1 MKYFKILLCSFLLV
15 VGTLSCQIGLGE
27 AVDTVAPTIKIQNPP
42 LDSIVRD
49 DFLISGE
56 YEDDGSIEYCSITM
70 ESTDGTNLKYELEAD
85 VDQEKKIWSKSVD
98 VKANK
103 IFDGPYQ
110 ITVEMKDKGGH
121 KTIQTR
127 QFTVD
132 NTPPVVVLQRPAT
145 KIKEGIT
152 PDSYGQLFTL
162 SGQAADDSNISSI
175 TVNVFSDP
183 EKTKLI
189 HSIELNNVP
198 PTIDLD
204 AAKFE
209 EGIENDYSKIYG
221 SSLKEGT
228 KEFYCSI
235 IAYDSAQRYP
245 VDGSAQTPEDKKGN
259 AIDYYYLYED
269 ISSLILG
276 DYKITEIYKMLS
288 GKYSANS
295 SRSLEDIVS
304 EITKLLA
311 ENRITGGSFSLNPA
325 NNPSFTVSGY
335 NPLKKDGSDFSSTA
349 NQLSNKTNVVIEVSA
364 GLDGIP
370 LKADTL
376 KVFVTPCD
384 KFGNA
389 IEGAERYY
397 PIESEKKQSGSSYKF
412 VTKILNSNNEDGKVF
427 EVGVGK
433 YYLLGVEGED
443 QKGNKVIASGTG
455 YGLEIL
461 PSGGPKLDTKLF
473 VNNTQVTGNTIY
485 ISDKQNDENSKL
497 TITGSVIVEDGAAD
511 VFVDIGGNRFDITD
525 FESTDTYG
533 ERRFTKTVT
542 TADFPEPGISKD
554 NITFEI
560 IATNGVETKQ
570 EKTIVYDCKNPV
582 IELQSLSPIA
592 YKYVG
597 EAGDNDG
604 KEYLNGENISVKFRI
619 SDDESGVDATKPSE
633 LRIYQPGK
641 ERKIPV
647 SELND
652 TLINT
657 TVFDEGAV
665 TFEVIAFDKAGNK
678 TVFTKEFVIDQN
690 TDIPVILPDDSA
702 YRTLSYDSA
711 DEVETGDKNLY
722 EREDTIRLKFIDDDG
737 LGEVGTYKVYGRDAN
752 GNFTV
757 EQEVSQD
764 FNFVGS
770 ALSTTKDLGK
780 LPKVSGTYK
789 VEVSIKDKFDKPAS
803 KSFFV
808 RITPPE
814 PTVTIKIDNP
824 VVTTNNENV
833 LNPKSSIKATMNVD
847 SEYKKYNIYR
857 WFDEN
862 EAEKTKIW
870 DGTTGVNGTCTSGN
884 NVVRQNETTYTD
896 TITPDGIYK
905 KVTYKFVGLDEGNN
919 EAKYGTNYV
928 NFSYDMDRPIV
939 ESLVTP
945 TLGTF
950 TNDQLEFTGKS
961 NDSDTSI
968 YLGFASYSSSADLLD
983 PEKFVKAEG
992 TTVWNAKVTKADFS
1006 TFVSEGNKT
1015 VYVYAVDSI
1024 GNISAPKT
1032 ATFNYDIAEPK
1043 IINTGITGV
1052 NKVDGVDY
1060 LKKDG
1065 TLTISGKAYDTNELT
1080 TIEVQDIVGTEIK
1093 FKEEVTLTNPG
1104 NAKDETS
1111 ATSWTYNFA
1120 ANDLLNGNHTIKVI
1134 ATDVIG
1140 RKSEV
1145 TKSVFVD
1152 RAVPVV
1158 GDITVP
1164 TVTETES
1171 TEFTFN
1177 GKVTDEGGS
1186 LLSEVYLGFE
1196 NDKSK
1201 CTIKVDGTNV
1211 WNKKI
1216 ASSAF
1221 TSEGEKTVYVWA
1233 KDIAGNESVLK
1244 SQTFKFDKS
1253 KPEITSLKVNDTEHK
1268 DNESFFIGDLFKFNV
1283 KATDTWGVKSVSITE
1298 SVNDSAP
1305 VSVGDVSEQNGIWI
1319 SPELPT
1325 SNYRENGKPKT
1336 GTYKYEI
1343 KVTDNAGKVISK
1355 IISVS
1360 IDVTA
1365 PTITLESPS
1374 MDSEISGKNSISG
1387 GSFTFRGTV
1396 TDVGVSGIDY
1406 YEYAFTNSDASPS
1419 EWTKV
1424 SLGGVQNWTIYRDL
1438 VDGTNSV
1445 SGKLNE
1451 GSHYLHI
1458 KAADK
1463 AGNVCSSIKKSFWVD
1478 KADPVVNVTVDGKT
1492 DYSKTETNIVIDE
1505 GKGKVS
1511 FTVSDTHGLASP
1523 AYKVIVKKDGQQLT
1537 SGDNGYKVELKDGV
1551 YNVTI
1556 TGTADADG
1564 LFEYSIIGVDKVGKE
1579 TESRVVIRRDTQGP
1593 VIKTTSPTFDENGI
1607 SAWIT
1612 SPNVNIIGVC
1622 EDVSGID
1629 SVYYSFESTMPASL
1643 ADWIKLDGTSSWTI
1657 PVEGKADGDITLHI
1671 AAVDTNGKETKTTK
1685 TIKKDSAAPA
1695 LTEKTLG
1702 TGIINVSA
1710 SSHPN
1715 GITISGTSSD
1725 STSGLEKITIT
1736 DSLNQNNPWVL
1747 SNLTGNS
1754 WSKTIELGDANG
1766 KLKDGDHTLTIV
1778 AKDNAGNSTTVT
1790 RNLKVDTQTPSIS
1803 GFTVVT
1809 TPNYKTNWFKQNSVA
1824 IKLTGVSDANKH
1836 DYASGI
1842 LAVEYSTDNT
1852 TWISMTK
1859 GSTQGDYTATVNCTK
1874 QGANTISVRVKDS
1887 VGNEGTA
1894 NNQTVYIDTETPN
1907 TPEDW
1912 SVDGVEEFSGS
1923 KLVNK
1928 RNDVVVLINAS
1939 DKNAGTASGIQSVSY
1954 GTKTVTT
1961 PTDGKYK
1968 LTIPKDSI
1976 VNGKCT
1982 IKILDN
1988 VGNELTWI
1996 PFSFEVDDIA
2006 PEVTINAVS
2015 DADKE
2020 KEGVQVNK
2028 TITISGSAK
2037 DGKTLK
2043 QVDICRYDGS
2053 SWTNIH
2059 SRTEDLYSFEIEEDT
2074 TKLTDTKNYVYAV
2087 IVTDEAGNK
2096 NLDTTS
2102 NGTVTDN
2109 TKLKDGKLI
2118 PSITPDKINAKNKLE
2133 LNVLQDSDRPV
2144 IKFTNMSFTNMSSST
2159 RVGHQNKDITGTIS
2173 DDDGIPTSLKVKGI
2187 TNSGEYEE
2195 ENVEYN
2201 ATDGSFTISLDD
2213 GVYDLSFEV
2222 VDIKG
2227 TLFNTDSSEL
2237 GGKPKCID
2245 KDSNKYGYDTD
2256 KEPKVYVKV
2265 DTRAPDVGTPEWS
2278 YTNDANW
2285 DAGIGAKRFGGTKG
2299 EFYIRHI
2306 AKDDNGISSVIMNIK
2321 KDDGTF
2327 EEVEFIKKG
2336 VISNGQ
2342 QAGYEE
2348 WISPEIDV
2356 SSWHENAEKSHE
2368 ATITVSDGIK
2378 ETISYLNIT
2387 VDNKGPVVNVTS
2399 PTNLIELKGSMQ
2411 FSGSID
2417 SAGTIKYAV
2426 TKDGVTPAAAEYKEI
2441 KRDNSA
2447 ITWAINFDG
2456 DTTKND
2462 GTTHDFVLADYLVE
2476 LGIATELELQNGDY
2490 DDVTSLDLHFE
2501 AEDDIGNKTTR
2512 KFDISVDPQGDRPSV
2527 GIDYPAENGSSVGGQ
2542 IRLSGSVSD
2551 TLGKTIGV
2559 NAVYVQLT
2567 SSKQGS
2573 FTAPT
2578 GEAAPTVTI
2587 KNTDL
2592 DLYKSNGYTVKNIRT
2607 GEEWNGSGTA
2617 TDYGIEATVSNGTT
2631 WGLVINAK
2639 GEFNDSASTVNN
2651 VGIKVFAKDNDGK
2664 ISKPAVSWTKF
2675 DSDAPDISQLRLE
2688 NSSNTIVNYTDDVCV
2703 KGSFTL
2709 KGNVKDQAGEDQD
2722 GEDQAGGIKKF
2733 TIDGNDVD
2741 LTDDGDF
2748 EYELNTASGV
2758 GVCEITLYAE
2768 DFTDPPA
2775 STQRVLRIKYDN
2787 VAPVLVGADSEGY
2800 KIDPNVRQSN
2810 GYYELRSQV
2819 KEDIVGEVSQ
2829 SGLDFVSFYFVRR
2842 ISTESKAY
2850 IYDPMTKESNNTE
2863 ITSGLTYESGMY
2875 WENATYSAYS
2885 GFTITVSDASNAKV
2899 GGLLKVGGQIYKI
2912 SSVEGNVVT
2921 LKTELPAG
2929 LAATGNVLFAKAL
2942 VVDNT
2947 SAESPNGTV
2956 KDDNGYPTLTNNDD
2970 GDGFVEGIGQT
2981 ATTYEWYANIV
2992 SKNIPDGP
3000 IEIHYV
3006 AFDKAGNYS
3015 IGIVGNKT
3023 ESKYIALTG
3032 NLKTSDVEDYSSK
3045 KSDDS
3050 VNVLYVDGADSVMNG
3065 TPSEIRDANY
3075 KVAAFVRNNAPRLAG
3090 VRVWTDYNGN
3100 GNEDESESSIF
3111 YYAAKNVVIGD
3122 VAQRRAGDV
3131 TSKLVVS
3138 GNEKD
3143 EANGGTAFKII
3154 KGTTKFY
3161 PNIVGGNGAL
3171 YYKEKIG
3178 NNTWVNKD
3186 KDENGYD
3193 YSFANGQEQ
3202 PDLDDYWQ
3210 TEGYAQGNDS
3220 NAIEATLQ
3228 GLANSSNVSPTWFEY
3243 EIHDTT
3249 EGTTRFDDS
3258 LYASMSIALNIQC
3271 NDTTSPN
3278 VDVERFFWKGPGDNS
3293 LYKNSRDNGHIELDA
3308 ISEVAGLPEY
3318 YDDDPKVSGQ
3328 ITVRGVAYDNIRL
3341 KSLSFVFEG
3350 IVDTAQEFA
3359 TYSNGSWTVENGH
3372 ESTAALSNSLKWTA
3386 SVKDLFIDEKG
3397 HQVAWE
3403 INIDTNSIV
3412 GLNKQI
3418 KVSAMDLRGDDGVS
3432 GSNISGTPGEYNK
3445 ATIVL
3450 GYNRPTYQVDVVP
3463 YITNVTTRLSGKVK
3477 QNKSIYS
3484 RSAKGKYSIDGS
3496 DVGSETVK
3504 FAGFN
3509 LDSNNSSTKIS
3520 ETGDYQY
3527 MNGTIP
3533 AINNYNNNDA
3543 SGNVDP
3549 SKAELKDK
3557 YNMQGNGITN
3567 DTLTDDI
3574 SFLVWDINKQA
3585 ATAKNGKIY
3594 EPVMHINPTNELIGF
3609 AFANGSD
3616 LFSMPNGDSNSYTI
3630 WQKNYAN
3637 YTNINFVYGS
3647 DGRAHSL
3654 STGLDTNP
3662 DSHIG
3667 GRLHYINSIW
3677 GGNGQNMNNWNN
3689 TYSVALDNI
3698 GVPDGTWLKGEQTT
3712 SDIID
3717 IDRFSSASIAVAGN
3731 ERVYIAYFDRFNN
3744 QIRFVYG
3751 TSNGTNESKDVT
3763 GLLKD
3768 RIASDIYQRV
3778 ENGYGSQT
3786 LHGSYDIIDNR
3797 FVGGTYKSHTIY
3809 ESSSSSY
3816 SVVAGVEYP
3825 DAGNTASPTG
3835 NTAGEYLDIA
3845 VIPGTAQDNDVV
3857 VFVWYDGT
3865 NLNYTFRYGAKDDT
3879 DAKAAGVDN
3888 KWGETKQIFTDGIG
3902 EHCAVTVDANGGIHI
3917 AAYSRSGADLYYAY
3931 IAKTGT
3937 TQTPTSWAAPKT
3949 CLVDS
3954 YSQVGT
3960 NLAIDVA
3967 FKDKEKDND
3976 PDKVVPYISYYA
3988 DGFNGLPK
3996 VAYFEDG
4003 ISSATDVVDGVDFDT
4018 DMFKGN
4024 WEVALVPTESIT
4036 RNDNVNVGVWKTAG
4050 ERKTPTIPENAK
4062 SSSGDTGTCYGN
4074 GKSYFVLGYATEEGG
4089 VNGYI
4094 ETAQLK

>member
-145 KIKEGIT
+145 KIKEDIT

-259 AIDYYYLYED
+259 SIDYYYLYED

-288 GKYSANS
+288 GRYFANS

-335 NPLKKDGSDFSSTA
+335 NPLKKDGFDFSSTA

-384 KFGNA
+384 KFGNV

-455 YGLEIL
+455 YGFEIL

-485 ISDKQNDENSKL
+485 ISDKHNDENSKL

-511 VFVDIGGNRFDITD
+511 VFVYIDGKRFDITE

-533 ERRFTKTVT
+533 ERKFTKNVT
-542 TADFPEPGISKD
+542 TADFPESGISKD

-582 IELQSLSPIA
+582 IDLQSLSPIA
-592 YKYVG
+592 YKYVD
-597 EAGDNDG
+597 EAGDDDG

-619 SDDESGVDATKPSE
+619 SDDESGVDATQPLM
-633 LRIYQPGK
+633 LRIYQAGK
-641 ERKIPV
+641 EREIPV

-657 TVFDEGAV
+657 TEFDEGAV

-678 TVFTKEFVIDQN
+678 AVFTKEFVIDQN
-690 TDIPVILPDDSA
+690 TDIPVILPDDSE

-711 DEVETGDKNLY
+711 DDVETGTKNLY

-789 VEVSIKDKFDKPAS
+789 VVVSIIDKFGKSAS

-824 VVTTNNENV
+824 VVTTNIEDV

-862 EAEKTKIW
+862 EAEKIKIW
-870 DGTTGVNGTCTSGN
+870 DGTTGANGTSTSGN
-884 NVVRQNETTYTD
+884 NVVRENETTYTD
-896 TITPDGIYK
+896 TITPDGSYK
-905 KVTYKFVGLDEGNN
+905 KVTYKFVGLNEGNN
-919 EAKYGTNYV
+919 ESKYGTNYV
-928 NFSYDMDRPIV
+928 NFSYDMVRPIV

-968 YLGFASYSSSADLLD
+968 YLGFAPYSSSTDLLD
-983 PEKFVKAEG
+983 TGKFVKAEG

-1006 TFVSEGNKT
+1006 STFGSEGNKT

-1024 GNISAPKT
+1024 GNISEPKT
-1032 ATFNYDIAEPK
+1032 ATFNYDTAEPK
-1043 IINTGITGV
+1043 IINTVITGV

-1065 TLTISGKAYDTNELT
+1065 TLTISGKAYDTNELK

-1093 FKEEVTLTNPG
+1093 IKKEVTLTNPG
-1104 NAKDETS
+1104 DAKDETS

-1152 RAVPVV
+1152 RAIPVV
-1158 GDITVP
+1158 GDITAP

-1216 ASSAF
+1216 TSSVF
-1221 TSEGEKTVYVWA
+1221 TGEGEKTVYVWA
-1233 KDIAGNESVLK
+1233 KDIAGNESELK
-1244 SQTFKFDKS
+1244 SQTFNFDKS
-1253 KPEITSLKVNDTEHK
+1253 KPEITSLKVNDTEYK
-1268 DNESFFIGDLFKFNV
+1268 DNESFFIGDLFNFNI

-1298 SVNDSAP
+1298 SVDDSAP
-1305 VSVGDVSEQNGIWI
+1305 DSVGAVSEQNGIWI

-1325 SNYRENGKPKT
+1325 SDYRENGKPKT

-1343 KVTDNAGKVISK
+1343 KVTDNADKVISK

-1396 TDVGVSGIDY
+1396 TDFGVSGIDY

-1438 VDGTNSV
+1438 VDGTSSV

-1478 KADPVVNVTVDGKT
+1478 KADPVVNVTVDGNT
-1492 DYSKTETNIVIDE
+1492 DYKKTETNIVIDE

-1511 FTVSDTHGLASP
+1511 FAVSDTHGLASP
-1523 AYKVIVKKDGQQLT
+1523 AYKVVVKKDGQELT
-1537 SGDNGYKVELKDGV
+1537 NGDNGYKVEPENGV

-1643 ADWIKLDGTSSWTI
+1643 SDWIKLDGTSSWTI

-1685 TIKKDSAAPA
+1685 TIKKDSVAPA
-1695 LTEKTLG
+1695 LTETTLG

-1710 SSHPN
+1710 SSHTS
-1715 GITISGTSSD
+1715 GITISGTYSD

-1736 DSLNQNNPWVL
+1736 DSLNQNNPWEL
-1747 SNLTGNS
+1747 LNPTENS

-1778 AKDNAGNSTTVT
+1778 AADKAGNSTTVT

-1803 GFTVVT
+1803 GFTVET
-1809 TPNYKTNWFKQNSVA
+1809 TPNYNTNWFKQNSVA

-1836 DYASGI
+1836 GYASGI

-1852 TWISMTK
+1852 TWISMTR

-1874 QGANTISVRVKDS
+1874 QGANTISVRVRDS
-1887 VGNEGTA
+1887 VGNVGTA
-1894 NNQTVYIDTETPN
+1894 NKKTVYIDTETPN

-1939 DKNAGTASGIQSVSY
+1939 DKNAEQETASGIKSVSY
-1954 GTKTVTT
+1954 GAITVTT

-1968 LTIPKDSI
+1968 LTIPKDLI

-1996 PFSFEVDDIA
+1996 PFSFEVDDKA
-2006 PEVTINAVS
+2006 PEVTINAVA

-2020 KEGVQVNK
+2020 KDGVQVNK

-2043 QVDICRYDGS
+2043 QVDVCRYDGS
-2053 SWTNIH
+2053 NWTNIH

-2074 TKLTDTKNYVYAV
+2074 KNLIDKKNYVYAV

-2096 NLDTTS
+2096 NLDTTL

-2109 TKLKDGKLI
+2109 TEQLTDGKLI
-2118 PSITPDKINAKNKLE
+2118 PSVEPSSIDAKNKLE

-2144 IKFTNMSFTNMSSST
+2144 IKFTNMSFGNNMSGST

-2187 TNSGEYEE
+2187 TDSGNYEE

-2201 ATDGSFTISLDD
+2201 DTDGSFTISLED

-2222 VDIKG
+2222 EDIKG
-2227 TLFNTDSSEL
+2227 TSFKTDSSEL
-2237 GGKPKCID
+2237 DGKPKCID
-2245 KDSNKYGYDTD
+2245 KDSNKYGYDTNNQ
-2256 KEPKVYVKV
+2256 PIVYVKV

-2278 YTNDANW
+2278 YTNNANW

-2299 EFYIRHI
+2299 KFYIRHI

-2321 KDDGTF
+2321 KDDEPF
-2327 EEVEFIKKG
+2327 EEVAFIKKG
-2336 VISNGQ
+2336 DISNGQ

-2348 WISPEIDV
+2348 WISPVIDV
-2356 SSWHENAEKSHE
+2356 SSWHEGEEKSHE

-2399 PTNLIELKGSMQ
+2399 PTNLNELKGSMQ
-2411 FSGSID
+2411 FAGSID
-2417 SAGTIKYAV
+2417 SAGKIKYAV
-2426 TKDGVTPAAAEYKEI
+2426 TKDGVTPAAAKYKEI
-2441 KRDNSA
+2441 KRENSA

-2462 GTTHDFVLADYLVE
+2462 GFTHDFVLADYLAE
-2476 LGIATELELQNGDY
+2476 LGITTDEELQNGSY
-2490 DDVTSLDLHFE
+2490 ETVTSLDLYFE
-2501 AEDDIGNKTTR
+2501 AEDDIGNKTTS
-2512 KFDISVDPQGDRPSV
+2512 KVDISVDPQGDRPSV
-2527 GIDYPAENGSSVGGQ
+2527 GIVYPAGNGSSVGGQ

-2567 SSKQGS
+2567 SSKQGT

-2578 GEAAPTVTI
+2578 EGAAPTVTI
-2587 KNTDL
+2587 TKTDL
-2592 DLYKSNGYTVKNIRT
+2592 DLYKSNGYIVKNIRT
-2607 GEEWNGSGTA
+2607 GAEWNGSGTA
-2617 TDYGIEATVSNGTT
+2617 ADYGIEAAVSNGTT

-2639 GEFNDSASTVNN
+2639 GEFNHSAVNN

-2675 DSDAPDISQLRLE
+2675 DSKAPMISQLRLE

-2709 KGNVKDQAGEDQD
+2709 KGNVKDQD
-2722 GEDQAGGIKKF
+2722 GGTINKF
-2733 TIDGNDVD
+2733 TINGNDVT
-2741 LTDDGDF
+2741 LTDGNF

-2768 DFTDPPA
+2768 DNTTPPA
-2775 STQRVLRIKYDN
+2775 STQQVLRIKYDN

-2819 KEDIVGEVSQ
+2819 KEDSVGEVSQ

-2842 ISTESKAY
+2842 ISTETKAY
-2850 IYDPMTKESNNTE
+2850 IYDPMTKEANKTE
-2863 ITSGLTYESGMY
+2863 ITSGLTYDSGMY
-2875 WENATYSAYS
+2875 WENATYSGYS
-2885 GFTITVSDASNAKV
+2885 DFTITVSDASNAKV

-2912 SSVEGNVVT
+2912 SSVAGNVVT
-2921 LKTELPAG
+2921 LKTALPAG
-2929 LAATGNVLFAKAL
+2929 LAETGDVLFAKAL

-2947 SAESPNGTV
+2947 SSESPNGTG
-2956 KDDNGYPTLTNNDD
+2956 KDENGYPTSTNNDD

-3023 ESKYIALTG
+3023 ESAYKALTG
-3032 NLKTSDVEDYSSK
+3032 NLKTKDVEDYSSRI
-3045 KSDDS
+3045 SDDS
-3050 VNVLYVDGADSVMNG
+3050 VNVLYADGTDSVMNG
-3065 TPSEIRDANY
+3065 TPSEIKDANY
-3075 KVAAFVRNNAPRLAG
+3075 KVAAFVRNNAPRLAS

-3100 GNEDESESSIF
+3100 TTEDTGESSTY
-3111 YYAAKNVVIGD
+3111 YYAQKEVSISGVSQ
-3122 VAQRRAGDV
+3122 VRASDV

-3138 GNEKD
+3138 GNGKD
-3143 EANGGTAFKII
+3143 KENGGNAFAVI
-3154 KGTTKFY
+3154 KDVTKFY
-3161 PNIVGGNGAL
+3161 PVIVGGNGKL
-3171 YYKEKIG
+3171 HYKRTING
-3178 NNTWVNKD
+3178 NNAFTLKNYADGNNIEDYKP
-3186 KDENGYD
+3186 NGYVD
-3193 YSFANGQEQ
+3193 VDES
-3202 PDLDDYWQ
+3202 
-3210 TEGYAQGNDS
+3210 T
-3220 NAIEATLQ
+3220 AIEVNATVLA
-3228 GLANSSNVSPTWFEY
+3228 GLTNSSNEAPTWFDY
-3243 EIHDTT
+3243 EIHDST
-3249 EGTTRFDDS
+3249 EGTTTFVDS
-3258 LYASMSIALNIQC
+3258 LSASMSIALDVQYH
-3271 NDTTSPN
+3271 DTTAPK
-3278 VDVERFFWKGPGDNS
+3278 VDVERFFWNGPTDNS
-3293 LYKNSRDNGHIELDA
+3293 LYKNSRNNGHIELA
-3308 ISEVAGLPEY
+3308 PLPKTTGTTA
-3318 YDDDPKVSGQ
+3318 YDDTDPKVSGK
-3328 ITVRGVAYDNIRL
+3328 ITLRGVAYDDIRL
-3341 KSLSFVFEG
+3341 SNLSFNG
-3350 IVDTAQEFA
+3350 LRIDGTDFA
-3359 TYSNGSWTVENGH
+3359 TYSNGVWTVTAGH
-3372 ESTAALSNSLKWTA
+3372 EATKKLSGTLKWTA
-3386 SVKDLFIDEKG
+3386 SVKDLFADARG

-3403 INIDTNSIV
+3403 INIDTNTFV
-3412 GLNKQI
+3412 GLNNVVTVKATD
-3418 KVSAMDLRGDDGVS
+3418 VRGENVS
-3432 GSNISGTPGEYNK
+3432 GESVFGTPSPYDKEE
-3445 ATIVL
+3445 AVL
-3450 GYNRPTYQVDVVP
+3450 SFTRPTYTMDVVP
-3463 YITNVTTRLSGKVK
+3463 YITDVTTRLSNKITK
-3477 QNKSIYS
+3477 NKSIYS
-3484 RSAKGKYSIDGS
+3484 RTAKGHYSIDGNEK
-3496 DVGSETVK
+3496 VTFV
-3504 FAGFN
+3504 GFN
-3509 LDSNNSSTKIS
+3509 LGAGNSKITIDS
-3520 ETGDYQY
+3520 TGEYNY
-3527 MNGTIP
+3527 KNGTIP
-3533 AINNYNNNDA
+3533 AINNYNDNNA
-3543 SGNVDP
+3543 SGSIAED
-3549 SKAELKDK
+3549 KALLEDK

-3567 DTLTDDI
+3567 DTLTDDV
-3574 SFLVWDINKQA
+3574 SFLVWDIK
-3585 ATAKNGKIY
+3585 TAVTETSRKVI
-3594 EPVMHINPTNELIGF
+3594 EPIMKINPSNGMIGF
-3609 AFANGSD
+3609 AYANGAQY
-3616 LFSMPNGDSNSYTI
+3616 FNMPNGSSNSTQI
-3630 WQKNYAN
+3630 WQRNFAN
-3637 YTNINFVYGS
+3637 YTGIDFAYDD
-3647 DGRAHSL
+3647 DGNTHSL
-3654 STGLDTNP
+3654 STGLDTEP
-3662 DSHIG
+3662 SSG
-3667 GRLHYINSIW
+3667 VAGRLQYIDNRF
-3677 GGNGQNMNNWNN
+3677 GGEGSNIYNWNN
-3689 TYSVALDNI
+3689 NRTVPLDAIAVPGNTYLN
-3698 GVPDGTWLKGEQTT
+3698 GEQTGNEWT
-3712 SDIID
+3712 FDLE
-3717 IDRFSSASIAVAGN
+3717 RFASPSIAVAGSGTT
-3731 ERVYIAYFDRFNN
+3731 RVYIAYYDKFNN
-3744 QIRFVYG
+3744 QIRFVSG
-3751 TSNGTNESKDVT
+3751 TSSGIADGKLNVNDQLNNRSTENGTIGSDTGSNGT
-3763 GLLKD
+3763 
-3768 RIASDIYQRV
+3768 
-3778 ENGYGSQT
+3778 
-3786 LHGSYDIIDNR
+3786 SYDQHHG
-3797 FVGGTYKSHTIY
+3797 F
-3809 ESSSSSY
+3809 ESSDSNY
-3816 SVVAGVEYP
+3816 SVVAGVEYVKE
-3825 DAGNTASPTG
+3825 GNIFNKRDTLNKPGS
-3835 NTAGEYLDIA
+3835 YLDIA
-3845 VIPGTAQDNDVV
+3845 VISGTNQDADQDVDQDDDVV

-3865 NLNYTFRYGAKDDT
+3865 YLNYTYRYGTKDDT
-3879 DAKAAGVDN
+3879 DANANGVNN
-3888 KWGETKQIFTDGIG
+3888 KWGKTKQIFTEGIG
-3902 EHCAVTVDANGGIHI
+3902 EHCAITVDKNDGIHI
-3917 AAYSRSGADLYYAY
+3917 AAYDRTSSDLYYAY
-3931 IAKTGT
+3931 LSDKDAT
-3937 TQTPTSWAAPKT
+3937 PKT
-3949 CLVDS
+3949 CKVDS

-3960 NLAIDVA
+3960 NIEIDVA
-3967 FKDKEKDND
+3967 LSGSKAI
-3976 PDKVVPYISYYA
+3976 PYISYTAEGMY
-3988 DGFNGLPK
+3988 GLPK
-3996 VAYFEDG
+3996 VAYLEEG
-4003 ISSATDVVDGVDFDT
+4003 LSQETLTLSAGVDGM
-4018 DMFKGN
+4018 DMFTGA
-4024 WEVALVPTESIT
+4024 WEVAIIPTESLI
-4036 RNDNVNVGVWKTAG
+4036 RNDNVNIGVWK
-4050 ERKTPTIPENAK
+4050 NADGK
-4062 SSSGDTGTCYGN
+4062 LTTSNTSYGN
-4074 GKSYFVLGYATEEGG
+4074 GKSSFVLGYATESGT
-4089 VNGYI
+4089 NGYI

>member
-27 AVDTVAPTIKIQNPP
+27 AVDTVAPTIIIQNPP

-56 YEDDGSIEYCSITM
+56 YEDDGFIEYCSITL

-110 ITVEMKDKGGH
+110 VTVEMKDKGGH

-145 KIKEGIT
+145 KIKEDIT

-288 GKYSANS
+288 GRYFANS
-295 SRSLEDIVS
+295 SRSIEDIVS

-335 NPLKKDGSDFSSTA
+335 NPLKKDGFDFSSTA
-349 NQLSNKTNVVIEVSA
+349 NQLSNKSNVVIEVSA

-384 KFGNA
+384 KFGNV

-485 ISDKQNDENSKL
+485 ISDKHNDENSKL

-511 VFVDIGGNRFDITD
+511 VFVYIDGKRFDITE

-533 ERRFTKTVT
+533 ERKFTKNVT
-542 TADFPEPGISKD
+542 TADFPESGISKD

-570 EKTIVYDCKNPV
+570 EKTIVYDCKNPD

-592 YKYVG
+592 YKYVD
-597 EAGDNDG
+597 EAGNDDG

-619 SDDESGVDATKPSE
+619 SDDESGVDATQPLK
-633 LRIYQPGK
+633 LRIYQAGK
-641 ERKIPV
+641 QKEIPV

-657 TVFDEGAV
+657 TEFDEGAV

-678 TVFTKEFVIDQN
+678 DVFTKEFVIDQN

-702 YRTLSYDSA
+702 YRTLDYDSA
-711 DEVETGDKNLY
+711 DKVETGTKNLY

-789 VEVSIKDKFDKPAS
+789 VVVSIKDKFGKSAS

-824 VVTTNNENV
+824 VVTTNIEDV

-862 EAEKTKIW
+862 EAEKIKIW
-870 DGTTGVNGTCTSGN
+870 DGTTGENGTCTSGN
-884 NVVRQNETTYTD
+884 NVVRENETTYTD
-896 TITPDGIYK
+896 TITPDGSYK
-905 KVTYKFVGLDEGNN
+905 KVTYKFVGLNEGNN
-919 EAKYGTNYV
+919 ESKYGTNYV
-928 NFSYDMDRPIV
+928 NFSYDMARPKV

-968 YLGFASYSSSADLLD
+968 YLGFAPYSSSTDLLD
-983 PEKFVKAEG
+983 ARKFVKAEG

-1006 TFVSEGNKT
+1006 STFGSEGNKT

-1024 GNISAPKT
+1024 GNISDPKT

-1043 IINTGITGV
+1043 IINTVITGV

-1065 TLTISGKAYDTNELT
+1065 TLTISGKAYDTNELK

-1093 FKEEVTLTNPG
+1093 IKKEVTLTNPG
-1104 NAKDETS
+1104 DAKDETS

-1152 RAVPVV
+1152 RAIPVV
-1158 GDITVP
+1158 GDITAP

-1216 ASSAF
+1216 TSSVF
-1221 TSEGEKTVYVWA
+1221 TGEGEKTVYVWA
-1233 KDIAGNESVLK
+1233 KDIAGNESELK
-1244 SQTFKFDKS
+1244 SQTFNFDKS
-1253 KPEITSLKVNDTEHK
+1253 KPEITSLKVNDTEYK
-1268 DNESFFIGDLFKFNV
+1268 DNESFFIGDLFNFNI

-1298 SVNDSAP
+1298 SVDDSAP
-1305 VSVGDVSEQNGIWI
+1305 DSVGAVSEQNGIWI

-1325 SNYRENGKPKT
+1325 SDYRENGKPKT

-1343 KVTDNAGKVISK
+1343 KVTDNADKVISK

-1406 YEYAFTNSDASPS
+1406 YEYAFTNSAASPS

-1438 VDGTNSV
+1438 VDGTSSV

-1463 AGNVCSSIKKSFWVD
+1463 AGNVSSPIKKSFWVD

-1492 DYSKTETNIVIDE
+1492 DYSKTETNIETEE

-1523 AYKVIVKKDGQQLT
+1523 AYKVVVKKDGQQLT
-1537 SGDNGYKVELKDGV
+1537 SGDNGYKVEPENGV

-1671 AAVDTNGKETKTTK
+1671 AAVDTNENQTKTTK
-1685 TIKKDSAAPA
+1685 TIKKDSVAPA
-1695 LTEKTLG
+1695 LTETTLG

-1710 SSHPN
+1710 SSHTN
-1715 GITISGTSSD
+1715 GITISGTYSD

-1754 WSKTIELGDANG
+1754 WSQTIDLGDANG

-1778 AKDNAGNSTTVT
+1778 ATDNAGNSTTVT

-1809 TPNYKTNWFKQNSVA
+1809 TPNYNTNWFKQNSVA

-1836 DYASGI
+1836 GYASGI

-1852 TWISMTK
+1852 TWISMTR
-1859 GSTQGDYTATVNCTK
+1859 GSTQGDYTATVNCTN
-1874 QGANTISVRVKDS
+1874 QGANAISVRVRDS

-1894 NNQTVYIDTETPN
+1894 NPQTVYIDTETPN

-1928 RNDVVVLINAS
+1928 RNNVVVLINAS
-1939 DKNAGTASGIQSVSY
+1939 DKNAGTASGIKSVSY
-1954 GTKTVTT
+1954 GEETVATLT
-1961 PTDGKYK
+1961 DDGKYK
-1968 LTIPKDSI
+1968 LTIPKGSI

-1996 PFSFEVDDIA
+1996 PFSFEVDDKA
-2006 PEVTINAVS
+2006 PEVTINAVA

-2020 KEGVQVNK
+2020 KDGVQVNK
-2028 TITISGSAK
+2028 TIIISGSAK

-2059 SRTEDLYSFEIEEDT
+2059 SRTEDLYSFEIEENT
-2074 TKLTDTKNYVYAV
+2074 ENLTDTKNYVYAV

-2102 NGTVTDN
+2102 DGTVTDN
-2109 TKLKDGKLI
+2109 TEQLTDGKLI
-2118 PSITPDKINAKNKLE
+2118 PSVEPSSIDAKNKLE

-2187 TNSGEYEE
+2187 TDSGNYEV

-2201 ATDGSFTISLDD
+2201 ATDGSFTISLED

-2222 VDIKG
+2222 VDIKE
-2227 TLFNTDSSEL
+2227 TSFNTDSSEL

-2245 KDSNKYGYDTD
+2245 KVSNKYGYDTATQ
-2256 KEPKVYVKV
+2256 PKVYVKV

-2278 YTNDANW
+2278 YTNNANW

-2299 EFYIRHI
+2299 KFYIRHI

-2321 KDDGTF
+2321 KDDETF
-2327 EEVEFIKKG
+2327 EEVAFIPNG

-2348 WISPEIDV
+2348 WISPEIDGTSVIDV
-2356 SSWHENAEKSHE
+2356 SSWHKGEEKSHE

-2387 VDNKGPVVNVTS
+2387 VDNKGPVVKVTS
-2399 PTNLIELKGSMQ
+2399 PTDLNELKGSMQ

-2417 SAGTIKYAV
+2417 SAGKIKYAV
-2426 TKDGVTPAAAEYKEI
+2426 TKDGVTPAATEYKEI

-2462 GTTHDFVLADYLVE
+2462 GTTHDIVLADYLNEDE
-2476 LGIATELELQNGDY
+2476 LGITTKEELQNGSY
-2490 DDVTSLDLHFE
+2490 ETVTSLDLHFE
-2501 AEDDIGNKTTR
+2501 AEDDIGNKTTS
-2512 KFDISVDPQGDRPSV
+2512 KVDISVDPQGDRPSV
-2527 GIDYPAENGSSVGGQ
+2527 GIVYPAGNGSSVGGQ

-2559 NAVYVQLT
+2559 NAVYVQLS
-2567 SSKQGS
+2567 SSKEGI
-2573 FTAPT
+2573 FTAPAE
-2578 GEAAPTVTI
+2578 GEEPTVTI
-2587 KNTDL
+2587 TETELN
-2592 DLYKSNGYTVKNIRT
+2592 LYKSNGYIVKNIRT
-2607 GEEWNGSGTA
+2607 GAEWNGSGTA
-2617 TDYGIEATVSNGTT
+2617 TDYGIEAAVSNGTT
-2631 WGLVINAK
+2631 WSLVINAK
-2639 GEFNDSASTVNN
+2639 GEFDDLPENN

-2675 DSDAPDISQLRLE
+2675 DSTAPMISQLRLE

-2709 KGNVKDQAGEDQD
+2709 KGNVKDQD
-2722 GEDQAGGIKKF
+2722 GGTITKF
-2733 TIDGNDVD
+2733 TIDGNNVA
-2741 LTDDGDF
+2741 LTEDGDF
-2748 EYELNTASGV
+2748 EYELNTSSGV

-2768 DFTDPPA
+2768 DDRDPPA
-2775 STQRVLRIKYDN
+2775 STQQVLRIKYDN
-2787 VAPVLVGADSEGY
+2787 VAPELVGADSEGY

-2819 KEDIVGEVSQ
+2819 KEDIVGGVSQ

-2850 IYDPMTKESNNTE
+2850 IYDPMTKESNKTE
-2863 ITSGLTYESGMY
+2863 ITSGLTYDSGMY
-2875 WENATYSAYS
+2875 WEKAEYSAYS
-2885 GFTITVSDASNAKV
+2885 GFTITVSDASYAKV

-2912 SSVEGNVVT
+2912 SSVAGDVVT

-2929 LAATGNVLFAKAL
+2929 LPATGNVLFAKAL

-2947 SAESPNGTV
+2947 SSESPNGTD
-2956 KDDNGYPTLTNNDD
+2956 KDDNGYPTSTNNDD
-2970 GDGFVEGIGQT
+2970 GDGFVEGIGRT
-2981 ATTYEWYANIV
+2981 ADTYEWYADIV

-3023 ESKYIALTG
+3023 ESDYTALT
-3032 NLKTSDVEDYSSK
+3032 TEDVEDYSSK

-3050 VNVLYVDGADSVMNG
+3050 VNVLYVDGTNSFMNG
-3065 TPSEIRDANY
+3065 ESSEIKNTNY
-3075 KVAAFVRNNAPRLAG
+3075 KDPSFVKNNAPRLAG

-3143 EANGGTAFKII
+3143 KENGGTAFKII

-3178 NNTWVNKD
+3178 NNNWVNKND
-3186 KDENGYD
+3186 
-3193 YSFANGQEQ
+3193 SFANGQEQ
-3202 PDLDDYWQ
+3202 PDLEDYWQ

-3228 GLANSSNVSPTWFEY
+3228 GLANSSNESPTWFEY
-3243 EIHDTT
+3243 EIHDST

-3271 NDTTSPN
+3271 NDNTLPN

-3308 ISEVAGLPEY
+3308 ISQVAGISEY
-3318 YDDDPKVSGQ
+3318 YYDEDPKVSGQ

-3418 KVSAMDLRGDDGVS
+3418 KVSAKDLRENGGVS
-3432 GSNISGTPGEYNK
+3432 DSNISGTPGVYDK

-3463 YITNVTTRLSGKVK
+3463 YITDVTTRLSNKITK
-3477 QNKSIYS
+3477 NKSIYS
-3484 RSAKGKYSIDGS
+3484 RTAKGLYSIDGNEK
-3496 DVGSETVK
+3496 VTFV
-3504 FAGFN
+3504 GFN
-3509 LDSNNSSTKIS
+3509 LGAGNSKITIDS
-3520 ETGDYQY
+3520 TGEYNY
-3527 MNGTIP
+3527 KNGTIP
-3533 AINNYNNNDA
+3533 AINNYNNNNA
-3543 SGNVDP
+3543 SGSITED
-3549 SKAELKDK
+3549 KALLEDK

-3567 DTLTDDI
+3567 DTLTDDV
-3574 SFLVWDINKQA
+3574 SFLVWDIQ
-3585 ATAKNGKIY
+3585 TAVTETSRKVI
-3594 EPVMHINPTNELIGF
+3594 EPIMKINPNGMIGF
-3609 AFANGSD
+3609 AYANGAQY
-3616 LFSMPNGDSNSYTI
+3616 FNMPNGSSNSTQI
-3630 WQKNYAN
+3630 WQRNFAN
-3637 YTNINFVYGS
+3637 YTGIDFAYDDAGNT
-3647 DGRAHSL
+3647 HSL
-3654 STGLDTNP
+3654 STGLDTEP
-3662 DSHIG
+3662 SSG
-3667 GRLHYINSIW
+3667 VAGRLQYIDNRF
-3677 GGNGQNMNNWNN
+3677 GGAGSNIYNWNN
-3689 TYSVALDNI
+3689 NRTVPLDAIAVPGNTYLN
-3698 GVPDGTWLKGEQTT
+3698 GVETGNEWTFDLE
-3712 SDIID
+3712 
-3717 IDRFSSASIAVAGN
+3717 RFASPSIAVAGS
-3731 ERVYIAYFDRFNN
+3731 ETTRVYIAYYDKFNN
-3744 QIRFVYG
+3744 QIRFVSG
-3751 TSNGTNESKDVT
+3751 TSAGRANSELNVNGQLKNRSTEKGTIGSDT
-3763 GLLKD
+3763 G
-3768 RIASDIYQRV
+3768 SS
-3778 ENGYGSQT
+3778 GT
-3786 LHGSYDIIDNR
+3786 SYDQHHG
-3797 FVGGTYKSHTIY
+3797 F
-3809 ESSSSSY
+3809 ESSDSNY
-3816 SVVAGVEYP
+3816 SVVAGVEYVIN
-3825 DAGNTASPTG
+3825 GNTVNKRDTLNKPGS
-3835 NTAGEYLDIA
+3835 YLDIA
-3845 VIPGTAQDNDVV
+3845 VIPGTAQDADQDGVQDDVQDDDVV

-3865 NLNYTFRYGAKDDT
+3865 NLNYTYRYGTKDDI
-3879 DAKAAGVDN
+3879 DANANGVDN
-3888 KWGETKQIFTDGIG
+3888 KWGKTKQIFTEGIG
-3902 EHCAVTVDANGGIHI
+3902 EHCAITVDKNDGIHI
-3917 AAYSRSGADLYYAY
+3917 AAYDRTSSDLYYAY
-3931 IAKTGT
+3931 LSDKDAT
-3937 TQTPTSWAAPKT
+3937 PKT
-3949 CLVDS
+3949 CKVDS

-3960 NLAIDVA
+3960 NIEIDVA
-3967 FKDKEKDND
+3967 LSSDGLKAI
-3976 PDKVVPYISYYA
+3976 PYISYTAEGMY
-3988 DGFNGLPK
+3988 GLPK
-3996 VAYFEDG
+3996 VAYLEEGLSEDTLTL
-4003 ISSATDVVDGVDFDT
+4003 SAGTDGM
-4018 DMFKGN
+4018 DMFTGA
-4024 WEVALVPTESIT
+4024 WEVAIIPTESLI
-4036 RNDNVNVGVWKTAG
+4036 RNDNVNIGVWKTADG
-4050 ERKTPTIPENAK
+4050 KLTTSNT
-4062 SSSGDTGTCYGN
+4062 SYGN
-4074 GKSYFVLGYATEEGG
+4074 GKSSFVLGYATESGT
-4089 VNGYI
+4089 NGYI

>member
-1 MKYFKILLCSFLLV
+1 MKYLKILLCSFLLV

-70 ESTDGTNLKYELEAD
+70 ESTDGTNLKYELDAN

-228 KEFYCSI
+228 KDFYCSI

-269 ISSLILG
+269 ISSLVLG

-304 EITKLLA
+304 EITKLLD

-349 NQLSNKTNVVIEVSA
+349 NQLSNKSNVVIEVSA

-370 LKADTL
+370 LKADSL

-485 ISDKQNDENSKL
+485 ISDKHDGENSKL

-511 VFVDIGGNRFDITD
+511 VFVYIDGKRFDITE

-533 ERRFTKTVT
+533 ERKFTKNVT

-597 EAGDNDG
+597 EAGDDDG

-619 SDDESGVDATKPSE
+619 SDDESGVDATKPST
-633 LRIYQPGK
+633 LRIYQAGTQKK
-641 ERKIPV
+641 EIPV

-657 TVFDEGAV
+657 TEFDEGAV

-678 TVFTKEFVIDQN
+678 AVFTKEFVIDQN

-702 YRTLSYDSA
+702 YRTLAYDSA
-711 DEVETGDKNLY
+711 DKVETGDKNLY

-789 VEVSIKDKFDKPAS
+789 VEVSIKDKFGKSAS

-824 VVTTNNENV
+824 VVTTNTENV
-833 LNPKSSIKATMNVD
+833 LNPKSSITATMNVD
-847 SEYKKYNIYR
+847 SEYRKYNIYR

-862 EAEKTKIW
+862 EAEKKQIW
-870 DGTTGVNGTCTSGN
+870 DGTTGENGTSTSGN

-928 NFSYDMDRPIV
+928 NFSYDKERPIV

-968 YLGFASYSSSADLLD
+968 YLGFAPYSSSADLLD
-983 PEKFVKAEG
+983 TEKFVKAEG
-992 TTVWNAKVTKADFS
+992 TTVWNAKVTKANFS
-1006 TFVSEGNKT
+1006 TFGSEGNKT

-1024 GNISAPKT
+1024 GNISEPKT

-1052 NKVDGVDY
+1052 NNVDGVDY

-1065 TLTISGKAYDTNELT
+1065 TLTISGKAYDTNELK

-1093 FKEEVTLTNPG
+1093 IKEEVTLTNPG
-1104 NAKDETS
+1104 NAKDEAS
-1111 ATSWTYNFA
+1111 ATSWTYNFD

-1152 RAVPVV
+1152 RAIPVV
-1158 GDITVP
+1158 GDITAP

-1216 ASSAF
+1216 ASSKF

-1233 KDIAGNESVLK
+1233 KDIAGNESELK

-1268 DNESFFIGDLFKFNV
+1268 DNESFFIGDLFKFNI

-1298 SVNDSAP
+1298 SVNGSDP
-1305 VSVGDVSEQNGIWI
+1305 VSVGAVSEQNGIWN

-1343 KVTDNAGKVISK
+1343 KVTDNADKVISK

-1438 VDGTNSV
+1438 VDGTSSV

-1478 KADPVVNVTVDGKT
+1478 KADPVVNVTVDGNT

-1505 GKGKVS
+1505 GKGKVA

-1523 AYKVIVKKDGQQLT
+1523 AYKVVVKKDGQQLT
-1537 SGDNGYKVELKDGV
+1537 SGDNGYKVEPEDGV

-1556 TGTADADG
+1556 TGTANADG

-1607 SAWIT
+1607 SDWIT

-1643 ADWIKLDGTSSWTI
+1643 SDWIELDGTSSWTI

-1671 AAVDTNGKETKTTK
+1671 AAKDINGKETKTTK
-1685 TIKKDSAAPA
+1685 TIKKDSVAPT
-1695 LTEKTLG
+1695 LTETTLG

-1710 SSHPN
+1710 SSHTN
-1715 GITISGTSSD
+1715 GITISGEYSD

-1747 SNLTGNS
+1747 SDLTGNS
-1754 WSKTIELGDANG
+1754 WSKTIDLGNADG

-1778 AKDNAGNSTTVT
+1778 AIDNAGNSTTVT

-1803 GFTVVT
+1803 GFTVET
-1809 TPNYKTNWFKQNSVA
+1809 TPNYNTNWFKQNSVA

-1874 QGANTISVRVKDS
+1874 QGANTISVRVRDS
-1887 VGNEGTA
+1887 VENIGTA

-1939 DKNAGTASGIQSVSY
+1939 DKNAEQGTASGIKSVSY

-1961 PTDGKYK
+1961 LTDGKYK
-1968 LTIPKDSI
+1968 LTIPKNSI

-2006 PEVTINAVS
+2006 PEVTINAVA

-2020 KEGVQVNK
+2020 KAGVQVNK

-2043 QVDICRYDGS
+2043 QVDICRYDYDDS
-2053 SWTNIH
+2053 DWTNIH

-2074 TKLTDTKNYVYAV
+2074 TNLTDTNNYVYVV

-2109 TKLKDGKLI
+2109 TILIDGKLI
-2118 PSITPDKINAKNKLE
+2118 PSIIPDEIDEKNKLE

-2144 IKFTNMSFTNMSSST
+2144 IKFTNMSFGNNMSGST
-2159 RVGHQNKDITGTIS
+2159 RVGHQNQEITGTIS

-2187 TNSGEYEE
+2187 TNSGNYEE

-2201 ATDGSFTISLDD
+2201 ATDGSFTISLED

-2222 VDIKG
+2222 VDIKE
-2227 TLFNTDSSEL
+2227 TSFNTDSSEL

-2245 KDSNKYGYDTD
+2245 KDSNKYGYDTT
-2256 KEPKVYVKV
+2256 KQPKVYVKV

-2321 KDDGTF
+2321 KDDETF
-2327 EEVEFIKKG
+2327 EEVAFIKKG
-2336 VISNGQ
+2336 DISNGQ

-2356 SSWHENAEKSHE
+2356 SSWHEGEEKSHE

-2399 PTNLIELKGSMQ
+2399 PTDLNGLKGSMQ

-2426 TKDGVTPAAAEYKEI
+2426 TEDGVTPAAAEYKEI

-2462 GTTHDFVLADYLVE
+2462 GSTHDFVLADYLAE
-2476 LGIATELELQNGDY
+2476 LGITSEEELQNGIY
-2490 DDVTSLDLHFE
+2490 EDVTSLDLHFE
-2501 AEDDIGNKTTR
+2501 AEDDIGNKTTS
-2512 KFDISVDPQGDRPSV
+2512 KVDISVDPQGDRPSV
-2527 GIDYPAENGSSVGGQ
+2527 GIVYPAGNGSSVGGQ

-2567 SSKQGS
+2567 SSKQNT

-2587 KNTDL
+2587 TKTDL
-2592 DLYKSNGYTVKNIRT
+2592 DLYKSKGYIVKNMRT
-2607 GEEWNGSGTA
+2607 GAEWNGSGTPE
-2617 TDYGIEATVSNGTT
+2617 DYGIEAAVSNGTT

-2639 GEFNDSASTVNN
+2639 GEFNDSAVNN

-2664 ISKPAVSWTKF
+2664 ISTPAVSWTKF
-2675 DSDAPDISQLRLE
+2675 DSKAPKISQLRLE

-2709 KGNVKDQAGEDQD
+2709 KGNVKDQD
-2722 GEDQAGGIKKF
+2722 GGTINKF
-2733 TIDGNDVD
+2733 TIDGIDVA
-2741 LTDDGDF
+2741 LTEDGDF
-2748 EYELNTASGV
+2748 EYELPTSSGV

-2768 DFTDPPA
+2768 DNTAPPA
-2775 STQRVLRIKYDN
+2775 STQQVLRIKYDN
-2787 VAPVLVGADSEGY
+2787 VAPVLVGADSAGY

-2819 KEDIVGEVSQ
+2819 KEDSVGEVSQ

-2850 IYDPMTKESNNTE
+2850 IYDPMTKEATNKTE
-2863 ITSGLTYESGMY
+2863 ITSGLTYDSGMY

-2885 GFTITVSDASNAKV
+2885 DSTITVSDVSNAKV

-2912 SSVEGNVVT
+2912 NSVAGNVVT

-2929 LAATGNVLFAKAL
+2929 LDPTGDVLFAKAL

-2947 SAESPNGTV
+2947 SAESPNGTG
-2956 KDDNGYPTLTNNDD
+2956 KDDNGYPTSTNNDD

-3023 ESKYIALTG
+3023 ESDYTALT
-3032 NLKTSDVEDYSSK
+3032 TEDVEDYSSK

-3050 VNVLYVDGADSVMNG
+3050 VNVLYVDGTNSVMNG
-3065 TPSEIRDANY
+3065 ESSEIRDANY
-3075 KVAAFVRNNAPRLAG
+3075 KVAAFVRNNAPRLAS

-3100 GNEDESESSIF
+3100 STEDTGESSTY
-3111 YYAAKNVVIGD
+3111 YYAQKEVSISGVSQ
-3122 VAQRRAGDV
+3122 VRASDV

-3138 GNEKD
+3138 GNGNDK
-3143 EANGGTAFKII
+3143 ANGGTAFAVI
-3154 KGTTKFY
+3154 KDVTKFY
-3161 PNIVGGNGAL
+3161 PVIVGGNGKL
-3171 YYKEKIG
+3171 HYKRTINGDTDNAFTLEEYADG
-3178 NNTWVNKD
+3178 NNI
-3186 KDENGYD
+3186 ENYKTDGGYVD
-3193 YSFANGQEQ
+3193 VAESE
-3202 PDLDDYWQ
+3202 
-3210 TEGYAQGNDS
+3210 
-3220 NAIEATLQ
+3220 AIEVGADLLN
-3228 GLANSSNVSPTWFEY
+3228 GLDNSSNEDPTWFDY
-3243 EIHDTT
+3243 EIHDST
-3249 EGTTRFDDS
+3249 EGTTVFEDS
-3258 LYASMSIALNIQC
+3258 LSASMSIALNVQYKDE
-3271 NDTTSPN
+3271 NPPK
-3278 VDVERFFWKGPGDNS
+3278 VDVERFFWNGPTDNS
-3293 LYKNSRDNGHIELDA
+3293 LYKNSRNYGHIELA
-3308 ISEVAGLPEY
+3308 PLSKTTGTSQ
-3318 YDDDPKVSGQ
+3318 YDDTDPKVSGK
-3328 ITVRGVAYDNIRL
+3328 ITLRGVAYDNIRL
-3341 KSLSFVFEG
+3341 SKLSFNGLE
-3350 IVDTAQEFA
+3350 INNTEFA
-3359 TYSNGSWTVENGH
+3359 TYSNGVWTVTAGH
-3372 ESTAALSNSLKWTA
+3372 EDTNELSGGLKWTA
-3386 SVKDLFIDEKG
+3386 SVKDLFADARG

-3403 INIDTNSIV
+3403 INIDTNTFV
-3412 GLNKQI
+3412 ELDNVVTVTATDVKRGETGGNKS
-3418 KVSAMDLRGDDGVS
+3418 VD
-3432 GSNISGTPGEYNK
+3432 SGTASNYDKEK
-3445 ATIVL
+3445 DVL
-3450 GYNRPTYQVDVVP
+3450 SFTRRTYKMDVVP
-3463 YITNVTTRLSGKVK
+3463 YITDVTTRLSGKVK

-3484 RSAKGKYSIDGS
+3484 RSAKGKYSIDGL
-3496 DVGSETVK
+3496 ETVA
-3504 FAGFN
+3504 FEGFN
-3509 LDSNNSSTKIS
+3509 LGTSNSNITIS

-3527 MNGTIP
+3527 MNEYMDVTIP

-3543 SGNVDP
+3543 IGNVDP

-3585 ATAKNGKIY
+3585 ATPVAGKIK
-3594 EPVMHINPTNELIGF
+3594 EPVMHINPKTGMIGF
-3609 AFANGSD
+3609 AFANGAD
-3616 LFSMPNGDSNSYTI
+3616 TFSMPNYDNSYI
-3630 WQKNYAN
+3630 NWQKNYAD
-3637 YTNINFVYGS
+3637 YKGIDFVYDSSGNV
-3647 DGRAHSL
+3647 HSL
-3654 STGLDTNP
+3654 STGLDTETKAGY
-3662 DSHIG
+3662 G
-3667 GRLHYINSIW
+3667 GRLQYINSTW
-3677 GGNGQNMNNWNN
+3677 GYSDKGMNNWNRDKAIPLD
-3689 TYSVALDNI
+3689 SV
-3698 GVPDGTWLKGEQTT
+3698 GVPDETYLKGVPKDVSTKAYLN
-3712 SDIID
+3712 
-3717 IDRFSSASIAVAGN
+3717 IDRFASPAIAVSNSEG
-3731 ERVYIAYFDRFNN
+3731 VYIAYYDMFND
-3744 QIRFVYG
+3744 QIRFRIGEGKDKYHFSSNDVEKG
-3751 TSNGTNESKDVT
+3751 TMANCNHDNGDTCDFTKHV
-3763 GLLKD
+3763 
-3768 RIASDIYQRV
+3768 V
-3778 ENGYGSQT
+3778 
-3786 LHGSYDIIDNR
+3786 
-3797 FVGGTYKSHTIY
+3797 F
-3809 ESSSSSY
+3809 ESSSARY
-3816 SVVAGVEYP
+3816 CVL
-3825 DAGNTASPTG
+3825 AGNEYADDGTLSKETG
-3835 NTAGEYLDIA
+3835 NKTGVYISLGVVSGNSIGD
-3845 VIPGTAQDNDVV
+3845 DKVV
-3857 VFVWYDGT
+3857 VVWYDGQYLKYT
-3865 NLNYTFRYGAKDDT
+3865 YRCNITGENYDT
-3879 DAKAAGVDN
+3879 EASVKGVSEN
-3888 KWGETKQIFTDGIG
+3888 GKVLWSKPINIFEEYIG
-3902 EHCAVTVDANGGIHI
+3902 EYCTLSVDPNGGIHI
-3917 AAYSRSGADLYYAY
+3917 AAYNRSGADLYYAY
-3931 IAKTGT
+3931 LK
-3937 TQTPTSWAAPKT
+3937 QYDDEAPKT

-3960 NLAIDVA
+3960 HASIDVA
-3967 FKDKEKDND
+3967 LKDGKA
-3976 PDKVVPYISYYA
+3976 VPYISYYA

-3996 VAYFEDG
+3996 VAYYE
-4003 ISSATDVVDGVDFDT
+4003 AGVNSDSTKVENGAYSENDLFT
-4018 DMFKGN
+4018 GK
-4024 WEVALVPTESIT
+4024 WEVVLIPTDT
-4036 RNDNVNVGVWKTAG
+4036 TTWAVRADNVNVGVWKDDDGNISTS
-4050 ERKTPTIPENAK
+4050 K
-4062 SSSGDTGTCYGN
+4062 GTSRIDNKGN
-4074 GKSYFVLGYATEEGG
+4074 GKSSFIVGYSTERADSGLL
-4089 VNGYI
+4089 

>member
-27 AVDTVAPTIKIQNPP
+27 SVDTVAPTIIIQNPP

-56 YEDDGSIEYCSITM
+56 YEDDGSIEYCSITL

-85 VDQEKKIWSKSVD
+85 VDQEKNIWSKSVD

-110 ITVEMKDKGGH
+110 VTVEMKDKGGH

-245 VDGSAQTPEDKKGN
+245 VDGSAQTPVDKKGN

-311 ENRITGGSFSLNPA
+311 ENKITGGSFSLNPA

-335 NPLKKDGSDFSSTA
+335 NPLKKDGFDFSSTA

-485 ISDKQNDENSKL
+485 ISDKHNDENSKL

-511 VFVDIGGNRFDITD
+511 VFVYIDGKRFDITE

-533 ERRFTKTVT
+533 ERKFTKNVT

-570 EKTIVYDCKNPV
+570 EKTIVYDCINPV

-619 SDDESGVDATKPSE
+619 SDDESGVDATKPSK
-633 LRIYQPGK
+633 LRIYQAGTQK
-641 ERKIPV
+641 EEILV

-711 DEVETGDKNLY
+711 ESVETGDKNLY

-737 LGEVGTYKVYGRDAN
+737 LGEVGTYKVYGRDAD

-789 VEVSIKDKFDKPAS
+789 VEVCIKDKFGKSAS

-824 VVTTNNENV
+824 VVTTNTENV

-857 WFDEN
+857 WFDEK

-870 DGTTGVNGTCTSGN
+870 DGETGENGTSTSGN
-884 NVVRQNETTYTD
+884 NVDRQNETTYTD
-896 TITPDGIYK
+896 TITPDGSYK
-905 KVTYKFVGLDEGNN
+905 KVTYKFVGLAEGNK
-919 EAKYGTNYV
+919 ESKYGTNYV
-928 NFSYDMDRPIV
+928 NFSYDTARPKV

-945 TLGTF
+945 TFGTF

-968 YLGFASYSSSADLLD
+968 YLGFAPYSSSTDLL
-983 PEKFVKAEG
+983 ETGKFVKAEG

-1006 TFVSEGNKT
+1006 TFGSEGNKT

-1052 NKVDGVDY
+1052 NNVDGVDY

-1065 TLTISGKAYDTNELT
+1065 TLTISGKAYDTNELK

-1093 FKEEVTLTNPG
+1093 IKEEVTLTNPG
-1104 NAKDETS
+1104 AAKDETS

-1152 RAVPVV
+1152 RAIPVV

-1177 GKVTDEGGS
+1177 GKVSDEGGS

-1216 ASSAF
+1216 ASSQF

-1233 KDIAGNESVLK
+1233 KDIAGNESELK
-1244 SQTFKFDKS
+1244 SQTFNFDKS

-1268 DNESFFIGDLFKFNV
+1268 DNESFFIGDLFKFNI

-1298 SVNDSAP
+1298 SVDGSAP
-1305 VSVGDVSEQNGIWI
+1305 VSVGAVSEQNGIWN

-1343 KVTDNAGKVISK
+1343 KVTDKADKVISK

-1438 VDGTNSV
+1438 VDGTSSV

-1451 GSHYLHI
+1451 GLHYLHI

-1523 AYKVIVKKDGQQLT
+1523 AYNVVVKKDGQQLT

-1593 VIKTTSPTFDENGI
+1593 VIKTTSPTFGENGI
-1607 SAWIT
+1607 SDWIT
-1612 SPNVNIIGVC
+1612 SPDVNIIGVC

-1643 ADWIKLDGTSSWTI
+1643 ADWIKLNGTSSWTI
-1657 PVEGKADGDITLHI
+1657 PVEEKADGDITLHI

-1685 TIKKDSAAPA
+1685 TIKKDSAAPV
-1695 LTEKTLG
+1695 LTEETLG
-1702 TGIINVSA
+1702 TGIINVNA

-1715 GITISGTSSD
+1715 GITISGTYSD
-1725 STSGLEKITIT
+1725 STSELENITIT
-1736 DSLNQNNPWVL
+1736 DSLNPKNPWKL
-1747 SNLTGNS
+1747 SDQEATGNS
-1754 WSKTIELGDANG
+1754 WSKTIELGDANL

-1778 AKDNAGNSTTVT
+1778 ATDNAGNSTTVT
-1790 RNLKVDTQTPSIS
+1790 RNLKVDTQTPSID

-1809 TPNYKTNWFKQNSVA
+1809 PPNYKTNWFKQNSVA
-1824 IKLTGVSDANKH
+1824 IKLTGVSDAKKH
-1836 DYASGI
+1836 DYTSGI

-1852 TWISMTK
+1852 TWISMTP

-1874 QGANTISVRVKDS
+1874 QGANTIYVRVRDS

-1912 SVDGVEEFSGS
+1912 SVDGVEGFSGS

-1939 DKNAGTASGIQSVSY
+1939 DKNAEQGTASGIKSVSY
-1954 GTKTVTT
+1954 GEETVATL
-1961 PTDGKYK
+1961 TDGKYK
-1968 LTIPKDSI
+1968 LTIEKEEI

-1996 PFSFEVDDIA
+1996 PFSFEVDDKK
-2006 PEVTINAVS
+2006 PEVTINAVT

-2020 KEGVQVNK
+2020 KAGVQVNK

-2043 QVDICRYDGS
+2043 QVDVCRYDGS

-2109 TKLKDGKLI
+2109 TELKDGKLI
-2118 PSITPDKINAKNKLE
+2118 PSITPNEIDAKNKLE

-2144 IKFTNMSFTNMSSST
+2144 IKFTNMSFGNNMSGST
-2159 RVGHQNKDITGTIS
+2159 RVGHQNQEITGTIS

-2187 TNSGEYEE
+2187 TDSGNYEV

-2222 VDIKG
+2222 KDIKE
-2227 TLFNTDSSEL
+2227 TLFNTDSSL

-2245 KDSNKYGYDTD
+2245 KDSNKYGYDTATQ
-2256 KEPKVYVKV
+2256 PKVYVKV

-2299 EFYIRHI
+2299 EFYIRHF
-2306 AKDDNGISSVIMNIK
+2306 AYDDNGIYSVKMQINGETKVFSKEPTSSR
-2321 KDDGTF
+2321 DGF
-2327 EEVEFIKKG
+2327 EE
-2336 VISNGQ
+2336 
-2342 QAGYEE
+2342 
-2348 WISPEIDV
+2348 WRSPEIDV
-2356 SSWHENAEKSHE
+2356 TSWNSGEEKTYES
-2368 ATITVSDGIK
+2368 TITVSDGIK

-2387 VDNKGPVVNVTS
+2387 VDNKGPVVQVTS
-2399 PTNLIELKGSMQ
+2399 PANLNELKGSMQ

-2426 TKDGVTPAAAEYKEI
+2426 TEDGETPAEYKEI

-2476 LGIATELELQNGDY
+2476 LGKATELELQNGVY
-2490 DDVTSLDLHFE
+2490 DDVTPLDLHFE
-2501 AEDDIGNKTTR
+2501 AEDDIGNKTTSTV
-2512 KFDISVDPQGDRPSV
+2512 DISVDPQGDRPTV
-2527 GIDYPAENGSSVGGQ
+2527 GIVYPAENGSSVGGQ

-2567 SSKQGS
+2567 SSKQNT

-2578 GEAAPTVTI
+2578 EEGEEPTVEITAD
-2587 KNTDL
+2587 DL
-2592 DLYKSNGYTVKNIRT
+2592 NLYKNNGYIVKNMRT
-2607 GEEWNGSGTA
+2607 GEDWNGSGTP

-2639 GEFNDSASTVNN
+2639 GEFNHLPENN
-2651 VGIKVFAKDNDGK
+2651 VGIQVFAKDNDGK
-2664 ISKPAVSWTKF
+2664 ISIPAVSWTKF
-2675 DSDAPDISQLRLE
+2675 DSTAPKISQLRLENSE

-2709 KGNVKDQAGEDQD
+2709 KGNVKDQD
-2722 GEDQAGGIKKF
+2722 GGTITKF
-2733 TIDGNDVD
+2733 TIDGNNVA
-2741 LTDDGDF
+2741 LTEDGDF
-2748 EYELNTASGV
+2748 EYELNTSSGV

-2768 DFTDPPA
+2768 DNTAPPA
-2775 STQRVLRIKYDN
+2775 STQKVLRIKYDN

-2850 IYDPMTKESNNTE
+2850 IYDPMTKEANKTE
-2863 ITSGLTYESGMY
+2863 ITSGLAYESGMY
-2875 WENATYSAYS
+2875 WENATYSGYS
-2885 GFTITVSDASNAKV
+2885 GSTITVPDVSNAKV

-2912 SSVEGNVVT
+2912 NSVAGNVVT

-2947 SAESPNGTV
+2947 SAESPNGTD
-2956 KDDNGYPTLTNNDD
+2956 KDDNGYPTSTNNDD

-3023 ESKYIALTG
+3023 EADYKELTSEDAQNYKSKINDT
-3032 NLKTSDVEDYSSK
+3032 
-3045 KSDDS
+3045 S
-3050 VNVLYVDGADSVMNG
+3050 VNVLYVDGTNSVMNG
-3065 TPSEIRDANY
+3065 TPREIRDANY
-3075 KVAAFVRNNAPRLAG
+3075 EVAAFVRNNAPRLAG

-3186 KDENGYD
+3186 KDENGDD

-3228 GLANSSNVSPTWFEY
+3228 GLANSSDESPTWFEY
-3243 EIHDTT
+3243 EIHDST
-3249 EGTTRFDDS
+3249 EGTTRFGDS

-3318 YDDDPKVSGQ
+3318 YDDDDPKVSGQ

-3350 IVDTAQEFA
+3350 IVDTVQEFA
-3359 TYSNGSWTVENGH
+3359 TYSNGSWTVEKGH

-3412 GLNKQI
+3412 GMNKQI
-3418 KVSAMDLRGDDGVS
+3418 KVSAKDLRENGGVS
-3432 GSNISGTPGEYNK
+3432 DSNISGTPGVYDK
-3445 ATIVL
+3445 ATTVL

-3463 YITNVTTRLSGKVK
+3463 YITDVTTRLSNKITK
-3477 QNKSIYS
+3477 NKSIYS
-3484 RSAKGKYSIDGS
+3484 RTAKGLYSIDGNE
-3496 DVGSETVK
+3496 DVTFV
-3504 FAGFN
+3504 GFN
-3509 LDSNNSSTKIS
+3509 LGAGNSDITIDS
-3520 ETGDYQY
+3520 TGEYNY
-3527 MNGTIP
+3527 KNGTIP
-3533 AINNYNNNDA
+3533 AINNYNDNNA
-3543 SGNVDP
+3543 SGSIAED
-3549 SKAELKDK
+3549 KALLEDK

-3567 DTLTDDI
+3567 DTLTDDV
-3574 SFLVWDINKQA
+3574 SFLVWDIQ
-3585 ATAKNGKIY
+3585 TAVTETSRKVI
-3594 EPVMHINPTNELIGF
+3594 EPIMKINPSNGMIGF
-3609 AFANGSD
+3609 AYANGAQY
-3616 LFSMPNGDSNSYTI
+3616 FNMPNGSSNSTQI
-3630 WQKNYAN
+3630 WQRNFAN
-3637 YTNINFVYGS
+3637 YTGIDFAYDDAGNT
-3647 DGRAHSL
+3647 HSL
-3654 STGLDTNP
+3654 STGLDTEP
-3662 DSHIG
+3662 SSG
-3667 GRLHYINSIW
+3667 VAGRLQYIDNRF
-3677 GGNGQNMNNWNN
+3677 GGAGSNIYNWNN
-3689 TYSVALDNI
+3689 NRTVPLDAIAVPGNTYLN
-3698 GVPDGTWLKGEQTT
+3698 GEKTGNEWT
-3712 SDIID
+3712 FDLE
-3717 IDRFSSASIAVAGN
+3717 RFASPSIAVAGSGTT
-3731 ERVYIAYFDRFNN
+3731 RVYIAYYDKFNN
-3744 QIRFVYG
+3744 QIRFVSG
-3751 TSNGTNESKDVT
+3751 TSAGRANSEPNVTGQLNNRSTENGTIGSDT
-3763 GLLKD
+3763 G
-3768 RIASDIYQRV
+3768 STGTSYNQH
-3778 ENGYGSQT
+3778 NG
-3786 LHGSYDIIDNR
+3786 
-3797 FVGGTYKSHTIY
+3797 F
-3809 ESSSSSY
+3809 ESSDSNY
-3816 SVVAGVEYP
+3816 SVVAGVEYVVEDDTLIKRDTLNKP
-3825 DAGNTASPTG
+3825 GS
-3835 NTAGEYLDIA
+3835 YLDIA
-3845 VIPGTAQDNDVV
+3845 VISGTDQDADQDVDQNDDVV

-3865 NLNYTFRYGAKDDT
+3865 NLNYTYRYGTKDDT
-3879 DAKAAGVDN
+3879 DANANGVNN
-3888 KWGETKQIFTDGIG
+3888 KWGETKQIFTEGIG
-3902 EHCAVTVDANGGIHI
+3902 EHCAITVDKNDGIHI
-3917 AAYSRSGADLYYAY
+3917 AAYDRTSSDLYYAY
-3931 IAKTGT
+3931 LSDKDAT
-3937 TQTPTSWAAPKT
+3937 PKT
-3949 CLVDS
+3949 CKVDS

-3960 NLAIDVA
+3960 NIEIDVA
-3967 FKDKEKDND
+3967 LSGSKAI
-3976 PDKVVPYISYYA
+3976 PYISYTAEGMY
-3988 DGFNGLPK
+3988 GLPK
-3996 VAYFEDG
+3996 VAYLEEGLSEETLTLSAGADG
-4003 ISSATDVVDGVDFDT
+4003 M
-4018 DMFKGN
+4018 DMFTGA
-4024 WEVALVPTESIT
+4024 WEVAIIPTESLI
-4036 RNDNVNVGVWKTAG
+4036 RNDNVNIGVWKNADG
-4050 ERKTPTIPENAK
+4050 EQTT
-4062 SSSGDTGTCYGN
+4062 
-4074 GKSYFVLGYATEEGG
+4074 VLGYATESGT
-4089 VNGYI
+4089 NGYI

>member
-145 KIKEGIT
+145 KIKEDIT

-259 AIDYYYLYED
+259 SIDYYYLYED

-288 GKYSANS
+288 GRYFANS

-335 NPLKKDGSDFSSTA
+335 NPLKKDGFDFSSTA

-384 KFGNA
+384 KFGNV

-455 YGLEIL
+455 YGFEIL

-485 ISDKQNDENSKL
+485 ISDKHNDENSKL

-511 VFVDIGGNRFDITD
+511 VFVYIDGKRFDITE

-533 ERRFTKTVT
+533 ERKFTKNVT
-542 TADFPEPGISKD
+542 TADFPESGISKD

-582 IELQSLSPIA
+582 IDLQSLSPIA
-592 YKYVG
+592 YKYVD
-597 EAGDNDG
+597 EAGDDDG

-619 SDDESGVDATKPSE
+619 SDDESGVDATQPLM
-633 LRIYQPGK
+633 LRIYQAGK
-641 ERKIPV
+641 EREIPV

-657 TVFDEGAV
+657 TEFDEGAV

-678 TVFTKEFVIDQN
+678 AVFTKEFVIDQN
-690 TDIPVILPDDSA
+690 TDIPVILPDDSE

-711 DEVETGDKNLY
+711 DDVETGTKNLY

-789 VEVSIKDKFDKPAS
+789 VVVSIIDKFGKSAS

-824 VVTTNNENV
+824 VVTTNIEDV

-862 EAEKTKIW
+862 EAEKIKIW
-870 DGTTGVNGTCTSGN
+870 DGTTGANGTSTSGN
-884 NVVRQNETTYTD
+884 NVVRENETTYTD
-896 TITPDGIYK
+896 TITPDGSYK
-905 KVTYKFVGLDEGNN
+905 KVTYKFVGLNEGNN
-919 EAKYGTNYV
+919 ESKYGTNYV
-928 NFSYDMDRPIV
+928 NFSYDMDRPKV

-968 YLGFASYSSSADLLD
+968 YLGFAPYSSSADLLD
-983 PEKFVKAEG
+983 TGKFVKAEG

-1006 TFVSEGNKT
+1006 STFGSEGNKT

-1024 GNISAPKT
+1024 GNISDPKT

-1043 IINTGITGV
+1043 IINTVITGV

-1065 TLTISGKAYDTNELT
+1065 TLTISGKAYDTNELK

-1093 FKEEVTLTNPG
+1093 IKKEVTLTNPG
-1104 NAKDETS
+1104 DAKDETS

-1134 ATDVIG
+1134 ATDIIG

-1152 RAVPVV
+1152 RAIPVV
-1158 GDITVP
+1158 GDITAP

-1216 ASSAF
+1216 TSSVF
-1221 TSEGEKTVYVWA
+1221 TGEGEKTVYVWA
-1233 KDIAGNESVLK
+1233 KDIAGNESELK
-1244 SQTFKFDKS
+1244 SQTFNFDKS
-1253 KPEITSLKVNDTEHK
+1253 KPEITSLKVNDTEYK
-1268 DNESFFIGDLFKFNV
+1268 DNESFFIGDLFNFNI

-1298 SVNDSAP
+1298 SVDGSAP
-1305 VSVGDVSEQNGIWI
+1305 DSVGAVSVQNGIWI

-1325 SNYRENGKPKT
+1325 SNYRENEKPKT

-1343 KVTDNAGKVISK
+1343 KVTDNADKVISK

-1396 TDVGVSGIDY
+1396 TDFGVSGIDY

-1438 VDGTNSV
+1438 VDGTSSV

-1463 AGNVCSSIKKSFWVD
+1463 AGNVSNPIKKSFWVD

-1492 DYSKTETNIVIDE
+1492 DYSKTETNIVTEE

-1523 AYKVIVKKDGQQLT
+1523 AYKVVVKKDGQQLT
-1537 SGDNGYKVELKDGV
+1537 NGDNGYKVEPENGV

-1593 VIKTTSPTFDENGI
+1593 VIKTTSPTFDEDGI

-1643 ADWIKLDGTSSWTI
+1643 SGWIKLNGTSSWTI

-1671 AAVDTNGKETKTTK
+1671 AAVDINGKETKTTK
-1685 TIKKDSAAPA
+1685 TIKKDSVAPA
-1695 LTEKTLG
+1695 LTETTLG

-1710 SSHPN
+1710 SSHTN
-1715 GITISGTSSD
+1715 GITISGTYSD
-1725 STSGLEKITIT
+1725 STSRLEKITIT
-1736 DSLNQNNPWVL
+1736 DSLNQNNLWVL

-1754 WSKTIELGDANG
+1754 WSKTIDLGDANG

-1778 AKDNAGNSTTVT
+1778 ATDEAGNSTTVT

-1803 GFTVVT
+1803 GFTVET
-1809 TPNYKTNWFKQNSVA
+1809 TPNYNTNWFKQNSVA

-1836 DYASGI
+1836 GYASGI

-1852 TWISMTK
+1852 TWISMTR

-1874 QGANTISVRVKDS
+1874 QGANKISVRVRDS

-1894 NNQTVYIDTETPN
+1894 NPQTVYIDTETPN

-1939 DKNAGTASGIQSVSY
+1939 DKNAGTASGIKSVSY
-1954 GTKTVTT
+1954 GTETVTT

-1968 LTIPKDSI
+1968 LTIPKGLI

-1996 PFSFEVDDIA
+1996 PFSFEVDDKA
-2006 PEVTINAVS
+2006 PEVTINAVA

-2043 QVDICRYDGS
+2043 QVDVCRYDGS
-2053 SWTNIH
+2053 NWTNIH
-2059 SRTEDLYSFEIEEDT
+2059 SRTEDLYSFEIEENT
-2074 TKLTDTKNYVYAV
+2074 ENLTDKKNYVYAV

-2096 NLDTTS
+2096 NLDTKA
-2102 NGTVTDN
+2102 NDGTVTDN
-2109 TKLKDGKLI
+2109 TKLIDGKLI
-2118 PSITPDKINAKNKLE
+2118 PSITPDKIAAKNKLE

-2144 IKFTNMSFTNMSSST
+2144 IKFTNMSFGDNMSGST
-2159 RVGHQNKDITGTIS
+2159 RVGHQNQDITGTIS

-2187 TNSGEYEE
+2187 TDSGEYEE

-2201 ATDGSFTISLDD
+2201 TTDGSFTISLED

-2222 VDIKG
+2222 KDAEETTFKS
-2227 TLFNTDSSEL
+2227 DSALAS
-2237 GGKPKCID
+2237 KPKCID
-2245 KDSNKYGYDTD
+2245 KDSNRYGYDNNSA
-2256 KEPKVYVKV
+2256 PIVNVKV
-2265 DTRAPDVGTPEWS
+2265 DTRAPEVGTPEWS
-2278 YTNDANW
+2278 YDELSW

-2299 EFYIRHI
+2299 KFYIRHF
-2306 AKDDNGISSVIMNIK
+2306 AKDDNGISSVKMQI
-2321 KDDGTF
+2321 
-2327 EEVEFIKKG
+2327 
-2336 VISNGQ
+2336 NGETKVF
-2342 QAGYEE
+2342 AKEPTSSRDGYEE
-2348 WISPEIDV
+2348 WRSSEIDV
-2356 SSWHENAEKSHE
+2356 TEWNSGEQKTYES
-2368 ATITVSDGIK
+2368 TITVSDGIK
-2378 ETISYLNIT
+2378 ETVSYLNIT
-2387 VDNKGPVVNVTS
+2387 VDNKGPVVTVTQ
-2399 PTNLIELKGSMQ
+2399 PTNRENLVGSIQ

-2426 TKDGVTPAAAEYKEI
+2426 TQNGKNPTEYKDI
-2441 KRDNSA
+2441 TRDQAA
-2447 ITWAINFDG
+2447 ITWTINFDG
-2456 DTTKND
+2456 KTDAND
-2462 GTTHDFVLADYLVE
+2462 GNTHDFVLTDYLYK
-2476 LGIATELELQNGDY
+2476 LGVTTEEKLNNGTYETLTD
-2490 DDVTSLDLHFE
+2490 LDLHFI
-2501 AEDDIGNKTTR
+2501 ATDDIGNVSTNKV
-2512 KFDISVDPQGDRPSV
+2512 DIQVNPQGDRPTV
-2527 GIDYPAENGSSVGGQ
+2527 EIVYPAGNGASVGGQ
-2542 IRLSGSVSD
+2542 IRLNGSVAD
-2551 TLGKTIGV
+2551 TIGKIPGIK
-2559 NAVYVQLT
+2559 AVYVQLT
-2567 SSKQGS
+2567 SSKNGT
-2573 FTAPT
+2573 FIVPA
-2578 GEAAPTVTI
+2578 EDAEPTVTI
-2587 KNTDL
+2587 TKNDL
-2592 DLYKSNGYTVKNIRT
+2592 DLYKANGYSVKNIRT
-2607 GEEWNGSGTA
+2607 DEEWDGSGNA
-2617 TDYGIEATVSNGTT
+2617 SDYGIEAQVSNGTA
-2631 WGLVINAK
+2631 WNLVINAK
-2639 GEFNDSASTVNN
+2639 GEFNDSSVNN
-2651 VGIKVFAKDNDGK
+2651 VGIKVFAKDYDGK
-2664 ISKPAVSWTKF
+2664 LSTPAVSWTKF
-2675 DSDAPDISQLRLE
+2675 DSQAPLISQLRLV
-2688 NSSNTIVNYTDDVCV
+2688 NSNGTIVNYTDDVCV

-2709 KGNVKDQAGEDQD
+2709 KGNVKDQD
-2722 GEDQAGGIKKF
+2722 GGSIKKF
-2733 TIDGNDVD
+2733 TINGNDVS
-2741 LTDDGDF
+2741 LTGEDF
-2748 EYELNTASGV
+2748 EYPLDTDSGV
-2758 GVCEITLYAE
+2758 GLLELILYAE
-2768 DFTDPPA
+2768 DNTEPAA
-2775 STQRVLRIKYDN
+2775 STQQVLRIKYDN
-2787 VAPVLVGADSEGY
+2787 VAPVLIGADDANY
-2800 KIDPNVRQSN
+2800 KISPEVIQSN

-2819 KEDIVGEVSQ
+2819 KEDAVNSVSQ
-2829 SGLDFVSFYFVRR
+2829 SGLDFVSFYFMRR
-2842 ISTESKAY
+2842 TSSELH
-2850 IYDPMTKESNNTE
+2850 IYDPLTKEENK
-2863 ITSGLTYESGMY
+2863 IDVKGLSYDSGMY
-2875 WENATYSAYS
+2875 WKQVNYTSYS
-2885 GFTITVSDASNAKV
+2885 GNTITVGNTSNAKV

-2912 SSVEGNVVT
+2912 YSVAGNVVT

-2947 SAESPNGTV
+2947 SSESANGTG
-2956 KDDNGYPTLTNNDD
+2956 KNEYGYPSSTNNDD
-2970 GDGFVEGIGQT
+2970 GDGFVEGIGRT
-2981 ATTYEWYANIV
+2981 ADTYEWYADIV

-3000 IEIHYV
+3000 IEVHYV

-3023 ESKYIALTG
+3023 EAIYKGLTSNDATEYKSKINDT
-3032 NLKTSDVEDYSSK
+3032 
-3045 KSDDS
+3045 S
-3050 VNVLYVDGADSVMNG
+3050 VNVLYVDGTSSVMNG
-3065 TPSEIRDANY
+3065 TSNVIKDSDY
-3075 KVAAFVRNNAPRLAG
+3075 KAPAFVKNNAPRLAG

-3100 GNEDESESSIF
+3100 GKEEDSESSIF
-3111 YYAAKNVVIGD
+3111 YYAAKDVVIDG

-3131 TSKLVVS
+3131 ASSLVVS
-3138 GNEKD
+3138 GNGKDKEK
-3143 EANGGTAFKII
+3143 NGTAFKVI
-3154 KGTTKFY
+3154 KDKTKFY

-3178 NNTWVNKD
+3178 NNNWVNK
-3186 KDENGYD
+3186 NV
-3193 YSFANGQEQ
+3193 SFANGQEQ

-3210 TEGYAQGNDS
+3210 SEGYAQGNDL

-3228 GLANSSNVSPTWFEY
+3228 GLDNSSNESPTWFEY
-3243 EIHDTT
+3243 EIHDST
-3249 EGTTRFDDS
+3249 EGTTLFEDS
-3258 LYASMSIALNIQC
+3258 LYASMSIALNVQC
-3271 NDTTSPN
+3271 NDTTPPN

-3293 LYKNSRDNGHIELDA
+3293 LYKNSRNNGHIELDA

-3318 YDDDPKVSGQ
+3318 YDDDPKVSGK
-3328 ITVRGVAYDNIRL
+3328 ITLRGVAYDNIRL

-3403 INIDTNSIV
+3403 INIDTNTIV

-3418 KVSAMDLRGDDGVS
+3418 KVFAKDLRGDNGVS
-3432 GSNISGTPGEYNK
+3432 DSNSSGEPGVYDK

-3463 YITNVTTRLSGKVK
+3463 YITDVTTRLSNKITK
-3477 QNKSIYS
+3477 NKSIYS
-3484 RSAKGKYSIDGS
+3484 RTAKGLYSIDGNEK
-3496 DVGSETVK
+3496 VTFV
-3504 FAGFN
+3504 GFN
-3509 LDSNNSSTKIS
+3509 LGAGNSKITIDS
-3520 ETGDYQY
+3520 TGEYNY
-3527 MNGTIP
+3527 KNGTIP
-3533 AINNYNNNDA
+3533 AINNYNDNNA
-3543 SGNVDP
+3543 SGSIAED
-3549 SKAELKDK
+3549 KALLEDK

-3567 DTLTDDI
+3567 DTLTDDV
-3574 SFLVWDINKQA
+3574 SFLVWDIQ
-3585 ATAKNGKIY
+3585 TAVTETSRKVI
-3594 EPVMHINPTNELIGF
+3594 EPIMKINPSNGMIGF
-3609 AFANGSD
+3609 AYANGAQY
-3616 LFSMPNGDSNSYTI
+3616 FNMPKGSSNSTQI
-3630 WQKNYAN
+3630 WQRNFAN
-3637 YTNINFVYGS
+3637 YTGIDFAYDDAGNT
-3647 DGRAHSL
+3647 HSL
-3654 STGLDTNP
+3654 STGLDTEP
-3662 DSHIG
+3662 SSG
-3667 GRLHYINSIW
+3667 VAGRLQYIDNRF
-3677 GGNGQNMNNWNN
+3677 GGDGSNIYNWNN
-3689 TYSVALDNI
+3689 NRTVPLDAIAVPGNTYLN
-3698 GVPDGTWLKGEQTT
+3698 GEQTGNEWT
-3712 SDIID
+3712 FDLE
-3717 IDRFSSASIAVAGN
+3717 RFASPSIAVAGSGTT
-3731 ERVYIAYFDRFNN
+3731 RVYIAYYDKFNN
-3744 QIRFVYG
+3744 QIRFVSG
-3751 TSNGTNESKDVT
+3751 TSAGRANSAPNVTGQLNNRSTENGTIGSDTASNGT
-3763 GLLKD
+3763 
-3768 RIASDIYQRV
+3768 
-3778 ENGYGSQT
+3778 GYDQH
-3786 LHGSYDIIDNR
+3786 HG
-3797 FVGGTYKSHTIY
+3797 F
-3809 ESSSSSY
+3809 ESSKSNY
-3816 SVVAGVEYP
+3816 SVVAGVEYN
-3825 DAGNTASPTG
+3825 DKNSTG
-3835 NTAGEYLDIA
+3835 KSDTLNKPGSYLDIA
-3845 VIPGTAQDNDVV
+3845 VIPGTSETDDVV
-3857 VFVWYDGT
+3857 LFVWFDGT
-3865 NLNYTFRYGAKDDT
+3865 NLNYTYRQGAKDDDT
-3879 DAKAAGVDN
+3879 DALATGVEG
-3888 KWGETKQIFTDGIG
+3888 KWSATQQIFTGGIG
-3902 EHCAVTVDANGGIHI
+3902 EYCAITVDKNEGIHI
-3917 AAYSRSGADLYYAY
+3917 AAYDRTSSDLYYAY
-3931 IAKTGT
+3931 LSDKDAT
-3937 TQTPTSWAAPKT
+3937 PKT
-3949 CLVDS
+3949 CKVDS

-3960 NLAIDVA
+3960 NIEIDVA
-3967 FKDKEKDND
+3967 LSGSKAI
-3976 PDKVVPYISYYA
+3976 PYISYTAEGMY
-3988 DGFNGLPK
+3988 GLPK
-3996 VAYFEDG
+3996 VAYLEEG
-4003 ISSATDVVDGVDFDT
+4003 LSEETLTLSAGVDGM
-4018 DMFKGN
+4018 DMFTGA
-4024 WEVALVPTESIT
+4024 WEVAIIPTESLI
-4036 RNDNVNVGVWKTAG
+4036 RNDNVNIGVWKTADG
-4050 ERKTPTIPENAK
+4050 KLTTSNT
-4062 SSSGDTGTCYGN
+4062 SYGN
-4074 GKSYFVLGYATEEGG
+4074 GKSSFVLGYATESGT
-4089 VNGYI
+4089 NGYI

>member
-269 ISSLILG
+269 ISSLVLG

-335 NPLKKDGSDFSSTA
+335 NPLKKDGFDFSSTA

-384 KFGNA
+384 KFGNV

-455 YGLEIL
+455 YGFEIL

-485 ISDKQNDENSKL
+485 ISDKHNDENSKL

-511 VFVDIGGNRFDITD
+511 VFVYIGGKRFDITD

-533 ERRFTKTVT
+533 ERKFTKNVT
-542 TADFPEPGISKD
+542 TADFPESGISKD

-570 EKTIVYDCKNPV
+570 EKTIVYDYKNPV

-597 EAGDNDG
+597 EAGDDDG
-604 KEYLNGENISVKFRI
+604 KEYLNGKNISVKFRI
-619 SDDESGVDATKPSE
+619 SDDESGVDATKTSK
-633 LRIYQPGK
+633 LRIYQAGK
-641 ERKIPV
+641 QKEIPV
-647 SELND
+647 SELNN
-652 TLINT
+652 TLIDT
-657 TVFDEGAV
+657 TAFDEGAV

-711 DEVETGDKNLY
+711 ESVETGDKNLY

-764 FNFVGS
+764 FKFVGS

-789 VEVSIKDKFDKPAS
+789 VEVSIIDKFGKSAS

-824 VVTTNNENV
+824 VVTTNIEDV
-833 LNPKSSIKATMNVD
+833 LNPKSSITATMNVD

-870 DGTTGVNGTCTSGN
+870 DGTTGANGTCISGN
-884 NVVRQNETTYTD
+884 NVDRQNETTYTD
-896 TITPDGIYK
+896 TITPDGSYK

-968 YLGFASYSSSADLLD
+968 YLGFAPYSSSEDLLVAR
-983 PEKFVKAEG
+983 KFVKAEG
-992 TTVWNAKVTKADFS
+992 TTVWNAKVTKAYFSS
-1006 TFVSEGNKT
+1006 TFGSEGNKT

-1024 GNISAPKT
+1024 GNISAAKT

-1052 NKVDGVDY
+1052 NNVDGVDY

-1065 TLTISGKAYDTNELT
+1065 TLTISGKAYDTNELK

-1093 FKEEVTLTNPG
+1093 IKEEVTLTNPG
-1104 NAKDETS
+1104 AAKDETS

-1152 RAVPVV
+1152 SAIPVV

-1216 ASSAF
+1216 ASSQF

-1298 SVNDSAP
+1298 SVDGSAP
-1305 VSVGDVSEQNGIWI
+1305 DSVGAVSEQNGIWI

-1325 SNYRENGKPKT
+1325 SDYRENGKPKT

-1343 KVTDNAGKVISK
+1343 KVTDNADKVISK

-1396 TDVGVSGIDY
+1396 TDFGVSGIDY
-1406 YEYAFTNSDASPS
+1406 YEYAFTNSAESPS

-1438 VDGTNSV
+1438 VDGTSSV

-1478 KADPVVNVTVDGKT
+1478 KADPVVNVTVDGTT

-1505 GKGKVS
+1505 GKGKVA
-1511 FTVSDTHGLASP
+1511 FTVSDTHGLDSP
-1523 AYKVIVKKDGQQLT
+1523 AYNVVVKKDGQQLT
-1537 SGDNGYKVELKDGV
+1537 NGDNGYKVEPEDGV

-1593 VIKTTSPTFDENGI
+1593 VIKTTSPTFGENGI
-1607 SAWIT
+1607 SDWIT

-1629 SVYYSFESTMPASL
+1629 SVYYSFESTMPDSL
-1643 ADWIKLDGTSSWTI
+1643 SDWIKLNGTSSWTI

-1685 TIKKDSAAPA
+1685 TIKKDSAAPV
-1695 LTEKTLG
+1695 LTEETLG
-1702 TGIINVSA
+1702 TGIINVNA

-1715 GITISGTSSD
+1715 GITISGECSD
-1725 STSGLEKITIT
+1725 STSGLETITIT
-1736 DSLNQNNPWVL
+1736 DSLNEDNSWEL
-1747 SNLTGNS
+1747 SGEDLTENS
-1754 WSKTIELGDANG
+1754 WSQTIDLGDANG

-1778 AKDNAGNSTTVT
+1778 ATDKAGNSTTVT

-1803 GFTVVT
+1803 GFTVET
-1809 TPNYKTNWFKQNSVA
+1809 TPNYNTNWFKQNSVA

-1836 DYASGI
+1836 GYASGI

-1852 TWISMTK
+1852 TWISMTR

-1874 QGANTISVRVKDS
+1874 QGANTISVRVRDS

-1894 NNQTVYIDTETPN
+1894 NPQTVYIDTETPN
-1907 TPEDW
+1907 TPENW

-1939 DKNAGTASGIQSVSY
+1939 DKNAEQRTASGIKSVSY
-1954 GTKTVTT
+1954 GAITVTT
-1961 PTDGKYK
+1961 PTDGKYE
-1968 LTIPKDSI
+1968 LTISKDLI

-2006 PEVTINAVS
+2006 PEVTINAVA

-2043 QVDICRYDGS
+2043 QVDVCRYDGS
-2053 SWTNIH
+2053 KWENIH

-2074 TKLTDTKNYVYAV
+2074 KNLTDKKNYVYAV

-2096 NLDTTS
+2096 NLDTTL

-2109 TKLKDGKLI
+2109 TKLIDGKLI
-2118 PSITPDKINAKNKLE
+2118 PLITPDKIAAKNKLE

-2144 IKFTNMSFTNMSSST
+2144 IKFTNMSFGNNMSGST
-2159 RVGHQNKDITGTIS
+2159 RVGHQNQDITGTIS

-2187 TNSGEYEE
+2187 TNSGNYEVD
-2195 ENVEYN
+2195 NVEYN
-2201 ATDGSFTISLDD
+2201 TTDGSFTISLED

-2222 VDIKG
+2222 VDIKE
-2227 TLFNTDSSEL
+2227 TSFKTDSSKLDE
-2237 GGKPKCID
+2237 KPKCID
-2245 KDSNKYGYDTD
+2245 KDSNRYGYDTATQ
-2256 KEPKVYVKV
+2256 PKVYVKV

-2278 YTNDANW
+2278 YTNNANW

-2299 EFYIRHI
+2299 KFYIRHF
-2306 AKDDNGISSVIMNIK
+2306 AYDDNGIYSVKMQINGETKVFSKEPTSSR
-2321 KDDGTF
+2321 DGF
-2327 EEVEFIKKG
+2327 EE
-2336 VISNGQ
+2336 
-2342 QAGYEE
+2342 
-2348 WISPEIDV
+2348 WRSPEIDV
-2356 SSWHENAEKSHE
+2356 TSWNSGEEKTYES
-2368 ATITVSDGIK
+2368 TITVSDGIK

-2399 PTNLIELKGSMQ
+2399 PAPANLNELKGSMQ

-2426 TKDGVTPAAAEYKEI
+2426 TKDGVTPTEYKEI
-2441 KRDNSA
+2441 TRDNSA

-2456 DTTKND
+2456 NTTEND
-2462 GTTHDFVLADYLVE
+2462 GATHDIVLADYLVE
-2476 LGIATELELQNGDY
+2476 LGITTDENLQNGSY
-2490 DDVTSLDLHFE
+2490 ETVTSLDLYFE
-2501 AEDDIGNKTTR
+2501 AEDDIGNKRTS
-2512 KFDISVDPQGDRPSV
+2512 KVDISVDPQGDRPTV
-2527 GIDYPAENGSSVGGQ
+2527 GIVYPAGNGSSVGGQ

-2567 SSKQGS
+2567 SSKQNT

-2587 KNTDL
+2587 TKTDL
-2592 DLYKSNGYTVKNIRT
+2592 DLYKNNGYIVKNMRT

-2617 TDYGIEATVSNGTT
+2617 TDYGIEAAVSNGTT

-2639 GEFNDSASTVNN
+2639 GEFNHSAVNN

-2675 DSDAPDISQLRLE
+2675 DSKAPKISQLRLENSE

-2709 KGNVKDQAGEDQD
+2709 KGNVKDQD
-2722 GEDQAGGIKKF
+2722 GGTINKF
-2733 TIDGNDVD
+2733 TIDGIDVA
-2741 LTDDGDF
+2741 LTTNGDF
-2748 EYELNTASGV
+2748 EYPLNTASGV

-2768 DFTDPPA
+2768 DNTAPPA
-2775 STQRVLRIKYDN
+2775 STQQVLRIKYDN
-2787 VAPVLVGADSEGY
+2787 VAPELVGADSEGY

-2819 KEDIVGEVSQ
+2819 KEDSVGEVSQ

-2842 ISTESKAY
+2842 ISTETKAY

-2912 SSVEGNVVT
+2912 DSVEGNVVT

-2947 SAESPNGTV
+2947 SAESPNGTD
-2956 KDDNGYPTLTNNDD
+2956 KDDNGYPTSTNNDD
-2970 GDGFVEGIGQT
+2970 RDGFVEGIGQT

-3023 ESKYIALTG
+3023 EADYRALTG
-3032 NLKTSDVEDYSSK
+3032 NLKTKDVEDYISII
-3045 KSDDS
+3045 SDDS
-3050 VNVLYVDGADSVMNG
+3050 VNVLYVDGTNSVMNG
-3065 TPSEIRDANY
+3065 TPSGIKDANY
-3075 KVAAFVRNNAPRLAG
+3075 KDPSFVKNNAPRLAG

-3131 TSKLVVS
+3131 TNKLVVS

-3143 EANGGTAFKII
+3143 KENGGTAFKVI

-3178 NNTWVNKD
+3178 DNTWVNKD
-3186 KDENGYD
+3186 KDENGDD

-3220 NAIEATLQ
+3220 DAIEATLQ
-3228 GLANSSNVSPTWFEY
+3228 GLDNSSNESPTWFEY
-3243 EIHDTT
+3243 EIHDST

-3293 LYKNSRDNGHIELDA
+3293 LYKNSRDNGHIELD
-3308 ISEVAGLPEY
+3308 ELKKDPNVTGYKDL
-3318 YDDDPKVSGQ
+3318 DPKVSGQ

-3350 IVDTAQEFA
+3350 IVDTEQEFA
-3359 TYSNGSWTVENGH
+3359 TYSNGSWTVKNGH

-3412 GLNKQI
+3412 GMNKQI
-3418 KVSAMDLRGDDGVS
+3418 KVSAKDLRENGGVS
-3432 GSNISGTPGEYNK
+3432 DSNISGTPGVYDK
-3445 ATIVL
+3445 ATTVL

-3463 YITNVTTRLSGKVK
+3463 YITDVTTRLSGKVK

-3496 DVGSETVK
+3496 ETVT
-3504 FAGFN
+3504 FEGFN
-3509 LDSNNSSTKIS
+3509 LGSDDSNYSDITITG
-3520 ETGDYQY
+3520 TGDYQY
-3527 MNGTIP
+3527 MNDEIP

-3543 SGNVDP
+3543 SGNVD
-3549 SKAELKDK
+3549 SSNAELKDK

-3574 SFLVWDINKQA
+3574 SCLVWDINKQA
-3585 ATAKNGKIY
+3585 APAKNGKIY

-3616 LFSMPNGDSNSYTI
+3616 LFSMPNGNSNSYTI

-3677 GGNGQNMNNWNN
+3677 GGNGQVMNNWNN
-3689 TYSVALDNI
+3689 EVSVALDNI
-3698 GVPDGTWLKGEQTT
+3698 GVPDGTYLKGERRT

-3717 IDRFSSASIAVAGN
+3717 INRFSSASIAVAGN

-3786 LHGSYDIIDNR
+3786 LHGRYDITDDK

-3845 VIPGTAQDNDVV
+3845 VIPGTAQDADQDDDVV

-3865 NLNYTFRYGAKDDT
+3865 NLNYTYRYGTKDDT
-3879 DAKAAGVDN
+3879 DALSTGVTG
-3888 KWGETKQIFTDGIG
+3888 KWSATKQIFTEGIG

-3931 IAKTGT
+3931 LSNKD
-3937 TQTPTSWAAPKT
+3937 AAPKT

-3967 FKDKEKDND
+3967 FNDKNKA
-3976 PDKVVPYISYYA
+3976 VPYISYYA

-4003 ISSATDVVDGVDFDT
+4003 ISSATEEFDGAYFDT
-4018 DMFKGN
+4018 DMFTGK
-4024 WEVALVPTESIT
+4024 WEVALVPTESTI
-4036 RNDNVNVGVWKTAG
+4036 RNDNVNVGVWKAAG
-4050 ERKTPTIPENAK
+4050 KRKTPTIPEGAK
-4062 SSSGDTGTCYGN
+4062 SSAGDTGNCYGN
-4074 GKSYFVLGYATEEGG
+4074 GKSYFVLGYATEEG

>member
-1 MKYFKILLCSFLLV
+1 MKYLKILLCSFLLV

-42 LDSIVRD
+42 LDSIVRA

-370 LKADTL
+370 LKADSL

-455 YGLEIL
+455 YGFEIL

-485 ISDKQNDENSKL
+485 ISDKHNDENSKL

-511 VFVDIGGNRFDITD
+511 VFVYIDGKRFDITE

-533 ERRFTKTVT
+533 ERKFTKNVT

-554 NITFEI
+554 NLTFEI

-619 SDDESGVDATKPSE
+619 SDDESGVDATKPST
-633 LRIYQPGK
+633 LRIYQAGK
-641 ERKIPV
+641 QKEIPV

-657 TVFDEGAV
+657 TEFDEGTV

-678 TVFTKEFVIDQN
+678 AVFTKEFVIDQN

-711 DEVETGDKNLY
+711 DKAETGDKNLY

-824 VVTTNNENV
+824 VVTTNTENV
-833 LNPKSSIKATMNVD
+833 LNPKSSIIATMNVD

-870 DGTTGVNGTCTSGN
+870 DGETGENGTCTSGN

-896 TITPDGIYK
+896 TITPDGSYK

-928 NFSYDMDRPIV
+928 NFSYDIDRPIV

-961 NDSDTSI
+961 NDSDTNI
-968 YLGFASYSSSADLLD
+968 YLGFAPYSSSVDLLD
-983 PEKFVKAEG
+983 TEKFVKAEG
-992 TTVWNAKVTKADFS
+992 TTVWNAKVTKAIFS
-1006 TFVSEGNKT
+1006 TFGSEGNKT

-1032 ATFNYDIAEPK
+1032 AIFNYDIAEPK

-1065 TLTISGKAYDTNELT
+1065 TLTISGKAFDTNELI

-1093 FKEEVTLTNPG
+1093 IKEYVTLTNPG

-1152 RAVPVV
+1152 KAIPVV

-1201 CTIKVDGTNV
+1201 CTTKVDGTNV

-1216 ASSAF
+1216 ASSTF
-1221 TSEGEKTVYVWA
+1221 TGEGEKTVYVWA
-1233 KDIAGNESVLK
+1233 KDIAGNESELK
-1244 SQTFKFDKS
+1244 SQTFNFDKS

-1298 SVNDSAP
+1298 SVDGSAP

-1343 KVTDNAGKVISK
+1343 KVTDKADKVISK

-1374 MDSEISGKNSISG
+1374 MDSDISGKNSISG

-1463 AGNVCSSIKKSFWVD
+1463 AGNVCSPIKKSFWVD

-1505 GKGKVS
+1505 GKGKVA

-1523 AYKVIVKKDGQQLT
+1523 AYKVVVKKDGQQLT
-1537 SGDNGYKVELKDGV
+1537 SGDNGYKVETENGV
-1551 YNVTI
+1551 HNVTI

-1643 ADWIKLDGTSSWTI
+1643 ADWIKLNGTSSWTI
-1657 PVEGKADGDITLHI
+1657 PVEEKADGDITLHI

-1685 TIKKDSAAPA
+1685 TIKKDSAAPV
-1695 LTEKTLG
+1695 LTETTLG
-1702 TGIINVSA
+1702 TGIINVNA

-1715 GITISGTSSD
+1715 GITISGTYSD
-1725 STSGLEKITIT
+1725 SISGLEKITIT
-1736 DSLNQNNPWVL
+1736 DSLNQENPWVL

-1754 WSKTIELGDANG
+1754 WSKTIELGDG
-1766 KLKDGDHTLTIV
+1766 DLKDGDHTLTIV

-1790 RNLKVDTQTPSIS
+1790 RNLKVDTQTPSID

-1809 TPNYKTNWFKQNSVA
+1809 PPNYKTNWFKQNSVE
-1824 IKLTGVSDANKH
+1824 IKLTGVSDAKKH
-1836 DYASGI
+1836 DYTSGI

-1852 TWISMTK
+1852 TWISMTP

-1874 QGANTISVRVKDS
+1874 QGANTISVRVRDS

-1912 SVDGVEEFSGS
+1912 SVDEVEEFSGS

-1928 RNDVVVLINAS
+1928 RNNVVVLINAS
-1939 DKNAGTASGIQSVSY
+1939 DKNAEQGTASGIKSVSY

-1961 PTDGKYK
+1961 PTNGKYE
-1968 LTIPKDSI
+1968 LTIPKESI

-2020 KEGVQVNK
+2020 KQGVQVNK

-2059 SRTEDLYSFEIEEDT
+2059 SRTVDLYSFEIEEDT
-2074 TKLTDTKNYVYAV
+2074 TDLEDTTELDDPKNYVYAV

-2096 NLDTTS
+2096 NLDTKA
-2102 NGTVTDN
+2102 NDGTVTDN
-2109 TKLKDGKLI
+2109 TELKDEKLI
-2118 PSITPDKINAKNKLE
+2118 PSITPDKIAAKNKLE

-2144 IKFTNMSFTNMSSST
+2144 IKFTNMSFGNNMSGST
-2159 RVGHQNKDITGTIS
+2159 RVGHQNQEITGTIS

-2187 TNSGEYEE
+2187 TDSGNYEV

-2222 VDIKG
+2222 EDIKE
-2227 TLFNTDSSEL
+2227 TLFNTDSSGL

-2245 KDSNKYGYDTD
+2245 KDSNKYGYDTATQ
-2256 KEPKVYVKV
+2256 PKVYVKV

-2299 EFYIRHI
+2299 EFYIRHF
-2306 AKDDNGISSVIMNIK
+2306 AYDDNGIYSVKMQINGETKVFSKEPTSSR
-2321 KDDGTF
+2321 DGF
-2327 EEVEFIKKG
+2327 EE
-2336 VISNGQ
+2336 
-2342 QAGYEE
+2342 
-2348 WISPEIDV
+2348 WRSPEIDV
-2356 SSWHENAEKSHE
+2356 TSWNSGEEKTYES
-2368 ATITVSDGIK
+2368 TITVSDGIK
-2378 ETISYLNIT
+2378 ETVSYLNIT

-2399 PTNLIELKGSMQ
+2399 PTNLNELKGSMQ

-2426 TKDGVTPAAAEYKEI
+2426 TKDEETPAEYKEI

-2476 LGIATELELQNGDY
+2476 LGITTDDKLQNGEY
-2490 DDVTSLDLHFE
+2490 EAVTPLDLHFE
-2501 AEDDIGNKTTR
+2501 AEDDIGNKTPS

-2527 GIDYPAENGSSVGGQ
+2527 GIVYPAGNGSSVGGQ

-2567 SSKQGS
+2567 SSKQNT

-2578 GEAAPTVTI
+2578 GEGEEPTVEITAD
-2587 KNTDL
+2587 DL
-2592 DLYKSNGYTVKNIRT
+2592 NLYKNNGYIVKNMRT

-2639 GEFNDSASTVNN
+2639 GEFNDLPENN

-2675 DSDAPDISQLRLE
+2675 DSTAPKISQLRLE

-2709 KGNVKDQAGEDQD
+2709 KGNVKDQD
-2722 GEDQAGGIKKF
+2722 GGTITKF
-2733 TIDGNDVD
+2733 TIDGNDVA
-2741 LTDDGDF
+2741 LTTNGDF
-2748 EYELNTASGV
+2748 EYPLNTENGV

-2768 DFTDPPA
+2768 DNTAPPA
-2775 STQRVLRIKYDN
+2775 STQKVLRIKYDN

-2819 KEDIVGEVSQ
+2819 KEDSVGEVSQ

-2842 ISTESKAY
+2842 ISTETKAY
-2850 IYDPMTKESNNTE
+2850 IYDPMTKEANKTE
-2863 ITSGLTYESGMY
+2863 ITNGLTYDSGMY

-2885 GFTITVSDASNAKV
+2885 DFTITVSDASNAKV

-2929 LAATGNVLFAKAL
+2929 LDATGNVLFAKAL

-2947 SAESPNGTV
+2947 SSESPNGTD
-2956 KDDNGYPTLTNNDD
+2956 KDDNGYPTSTNNDD

-3023 ESKYIALTG
+3023 ESDYRALTG
-3032 NLKTSDVEDYSSK
+3032 NLKTSDVEDYSNK

-3050 VNVLYVDGADSVMNG
+3050 VNVLYVDGTNSVMNG
-3065 TPSEIRDANY
+3065 TSRGINDANY
-3075 KVAAFVRNNAPRLAG
+3075 KVAAFVRNNAPRLAS

-3100 GNEDESESSIF
+3100 TTEDTGESSTY
-3111 YYAAKNVVIGD
+3111 YYAQKEVSISGVSQ
-3122 VAQRRAGDV
+3122 VRASDV
-3131 TSKLVVS
+3131 TSRLVVS
-3138 GNEKD
+3138 GNGNDNE
-3143 EANGGTAFKII
+3143 NGGTAFAVI
-3154 KGTTKFY
+3154 KDVTKFY
-3161 PNIVGGNGAL
+3161 PVIVGGNGKL
-3171 YYKEKIG
+3171 HYKRTINGDTEKEFKLKNYADG
-3178 NNTWVNKD
+3178 NNI
-3186 KDENGYD
+3186 ENYKTDGGYVD
-3193 YSFANGQEQ
+3193 VAES
-3202 PDLDDYWQ
+3202 
-3210 TEGYAQGNDS
+3210 T
-3220 NAIEATLQ
+3220 AIEVGATVLD
-3228 GLANSSNVSPTWFEY
+3228 GLTNNTNDKPTTWFDY
-3243 EIHDTT
+3243 EIHDST
-3249 EGTTRFDDS
+3249 EGTTVFVDS
-3258 LYASMSIALNIQC
+3258 LYAEMSIALNVQYH
-3271 NDTTSPN
+3271 DTTPPK
-3278 VDVERFFWKGPGDNS
+3278 VDVERFFWNGPTDNS
-3293 LYKNSRDNGHIELDA
+3293 LYKNSRNNGHIELA
-3308 ISEVAGLPEY
+3308 PLSKTTGTSQ
-3318 YDDDPKVSGQ
+3318 YDDTDPKVSGK
-3328 ITVRGVAYDNIRL
+3328 ITLRGVAYDDIRL
-3341 KSLSFVFEG
+3341 SKLSFKGLE
-3350 IVDTAQEFA
+3350 IAADTVFA
-3359 TYSNGSWTVENGH
+3359 TYSNGVWTVTADH
-3372 ESTAALSNSLKWTA
+3372 EATNELTDTLKWTA
-3386 SVKDLFIDEKG
+3386 SVKDLFADKRG

-3403 INIDTNSIV
+3403 INIDTNTFV
-3412 GLNKQI
+3412 GLD
-3418 KVSAMDLRGDDGVS
+3418 KVVTVTATDARGEKGSGESVS
-3432 GSNISGTPGEYNK
+3432 GTVSDYNK
-3445 ATIVL
+3445 EKDVL
-3450 GYNRPTYQVDVVP
+3450 SFTRPTYTMDVVP
-3463 YITNVTTRLSGKVK
+3463 YITDVTTRLSGKVK

-3484 RSAKGKYSIDGS
+3484 RSAKGKYSIDGNE
-3496 DVGSETVK
+3496 DVTFV
-3504 FAGFN
+3504 GFN
-3509 LDSNNSSTKIS
+3509 LGAGNSDITIDS
-3520 ETGDYQY
+3520 TGEYNY

-3543 SGNVDP
+3543 IGYEVSSN
-3549 SKAELKDK
+3549 AELKDK

-3574 SFLVWDINKQA
+3574 SFLVWDINNRA

-3594 EPVMHINPTNELIGF
+3594 EPVMHINPKNELIGF

-3616 LFSMPNGDSNSYTI
+3616 LFSMPNGTSNSYEI

-3637 YTNINFVYGS
+3637 YTNINFVYDS

-3662 DSHIG
+3662 SSHIG

-3677 GGNGQNMNNWNN
+3677 GGNGQNNMYNWNN

-3698 GVPDGTWLKGEQTT
+3698 GVPEGTYLKGEKIN

-3717 IDRFSSASIAVAGN
+3717 INRFSSASIAVAGN

-3751 TSNGTNESKDVT
+3751 TSNGGRNAVT
-3763 GLLKD
+3763 GLLQN
-3768 RIASDIYQRV
+3768 RIASDIHYRN
-3778 ENGYGSQT
+3778 ENNINASET
-3786 LHGSYDIIDNR
+3786 LNEETYNIITDNR

-3816 SVVAGVEYP
+3816 SVVAGKEYE
-3825 DAGNTASPTG
+3825 DHSSTLTTDTG

-3845 VIPGTAQDNDVV
+3845 VIPGADQAGDVV

-3879 DAKAAGVDN
+3879 DANADGSD
-3888 KWGETKQIFTDGIG
+3888 KWGETKQIFTEGIG
-3902 EHCAVTVDANGGIHI
+3902 EHCAVTVDAKGGIHI

-3931 IAKTGT
+3931 LSNKD
-3937 TQTPTSWAAPKT
+3937 AAPKT

-3967 FKDKEKDND
+3967 LNDKNKA
-3976 PDKVVPYISYYA
+3976 VPYISYYA

-4003 ISSATDVVDGVDFDT
+4003 ISSATEEFDGADFDT
-4018 DMFKGN
+4018 DMFTGN
-4024 WEVALVPTESIT
+4024 WEVALVPTESII
-4036 RNDNVNVGVWKTAG
+4036 RNDNVNVGVWKNAG
-4050 ERKTPTIPENAK
+4050 VQKQPTLPANAT
-4062 SSSGDTGTCYGN
+4062 SSAGDTGYCYGN
-4074 GKSYFVLGYATEEGG
+4074 GKSYFVLGYATESGT
-4089 VNGYI
+4089 NGYI